1 MNTSSKTKNTLIAII
16 LSVILMLAA
25 FLTVIFAVKKG
36 NLSADEYNYGEFNE
50 AGYYSL
56 NGVTF
61 YGVKVRNSYSI
72 SNNKFQIAD
81 IVYEIEY
88 SGEIAT
94 QLKYTNQAGNQPIAI
109 SNGEFEIGKKKYK
122 IEDNKVKIISSS
134 ETYWPSY
141 DIVMEDGKPAIVK
154 FGETILLKDY
164 EAIMLC
170 FARQTDDGE
179 NSGLIVDA
187 DGAIISKPVDY
198 LNATIKVDGK
208 TGTDAAENNLTRV
221 EGEAYNKELGYFIDP
236 NGIVGSAN
244 GKLGVNSGNEGK
256 VEFSTK
262 EYEIEGTLQNF
273 SFMFYVFKESTY
285 RRTENVNTSQPF
297 VRPDTEITA
306 TSHVSD
312 PTTKRDYYAEYFYY
326 YQNQD
331 LPYLTFDPTR
341 FEVTIEKTVHR
352 TSTTYTFAFDKNATS
367 GKETV
372 LNTKVTK
379 VVSEISGGKV
389 LQTISQ
395 ALSTMDIYARTLR
408 VEEEHGT
415 GRIRVY
421 FEDLGDY
428 VITYRAVYH
437 DNDEKVVLTNLNEKS
452 RADKLSIFGT
462 ELTYQDYINGQS
474 PLRNKNNTFFA
485 DLTGILGKGTN
496 KFEETFQYVNVV
508 GNKFTLANIEYEIKY
523 SKPIPAKAN
532 QLTYAKIET
541 ISITD
546 NKFTIGVVEYQI
558 KFLEGSSVA
567 NQLTYVEGEEE
578 KTITITDNKFTLND
592 IEYEIKY
599 TETDPA
605 NADHLT
611 YTKVEKISIDNN
623 IFKIGEIEYQIKF
636 AEEDPSLAIQIT
648 YTENGEEKTILITN
662 NKFKIGEIEYE
673 IRYSEPI
680 PAKAEQVAYT
690 ENGEGKTIQ
699 IKNNKF
705 TIDRVVYE
713 IKFSS
718 TEPATATKL
727 QYSIGQRLSLAS
739 DILIASTNQPPIKLM
754 FNAPVKAFKVYFS
767 QTKDGKFEELANVPY
782 TSNFDKPGYYVI
794 EVESEFESYKSWIGA
809 SNSARTEKLR
819 TKQTYV
825 FQIKQQTSNLQLYV
839 LGNDGKPVA
848 EADRQRIYSDNYVK
862 NGVQIIEFE
871 KANEFDSQIY
881 FEIVKQGYLQTS
893 VEAQRF
899 TLPNESA
906 SELSAEQK
914 QWLLSLGIEKID
926 SANGS
931 YYILKPRENVNV
943 DGIYSL
949 SLKFG
954 KSGKETVSFK
964 LDTEQIN
971 GISSYSATETTG
983 TEFFNTKYLI
993 GEEGQIGLTNMPFT
1007 LLWNNKKSG
1016 AKITAKFV
1024 RFTIDRKLFS
1034 TDDSAYILNSTW
1046 LAADYAISLSKS
1058 NPETLYEKA
1067 ENRNQVT
1074 AKSVL
1079 SLSGLYIFS
1088 LEDEAGNKAYYSVV
1102 VDNSVST
1109 VLQKP
1114 TNSSDAFKKIPGV
1127 NNVSEATT
1135 IFFGSHKAIQFVD
1148 VNGKPITD
1156 GSEIWGS
1163 GTSAQKYLSALKNN
1177 LAAYDGKGII
1187 STCDG
1192 AYFASVPIKNV
1203 YYKTNNEVT
1212 ELSKEEVEQGYYNIA
1227 VPLDPNTNRLLDV
1240 TYNFQIFDESNLSKN
1255 SPTTSYAVRF
1265 NTDAT
1270 GLLIYTESGKVKD
1283 SGIQNVNSRTAD
1295 DYSYRIKYYKVTDAS
1310 VAYLTWDNLMPI
1322 EELNAVVDIK
1332 NGGLVCRFYPLVYN
1346 KETNSYEYSSE
1357 YTEIDLALEGFSDEQ
1372 LTKGFNS
1379 STPVEIPL
1387 NVVNG
1392 KTQAGR
1398 YEIIRKYSPYNTP
1411 VLGDLG
1417 SDFPTI
1423 QIVFFVDRNE
1433 IISPENV
1440 NGERVG
1446 FYTYITTFDGGVQG
1460 NKEFFN
1466 ELYRQAQGSNNYVI
1480 QTNQLPIGF
1489 YIPVAKYGTV
1499 RKLSNGILGEVL
1511 SLKGE
1516 TGVQQSNISDILFK
1530 ESVLFTGLD
1539 VNQQLGLTST
1549 YSPFEFRIVLVS
1561 PETQIKDGVVE
1572 NVYYYYSL
1580 NRNGYYMLSGYSI
1593 GELGLTEQPTPIAN
1607 AQAFLNGSLTG
1618 AQYATGNYELRIGCV
1633 SNDATNAY
1641 LQNFKVIVNVYAQ
1654 GPEYKM
1660 DAEYSDLENMES
1672 RDISSEN
1679 GKDFWTNS
1687 NEIRVSW
1694 TKPSNSYLTA
1704 IDIAQI
1710 SYTYSIGASRTTIP
1724 SISNAEGIMV
1734 VNGDEKS
1741 FFFKGS
1747 QISPLLDQEEN
1758 RYYIEE
1764 GGEKSFLSFPIVVT
1778 QNGNA
1783 FTFVASFP
1791 KEATS
1796 LTIEMNY
1803 ETYSVDTAKYYRPY
1817 YPNALY
1823 KETKNVYFDREAP
1836 VSSIAELKKND
1847 KTIDGVVDQLLRES
1861 SDSRFSKSA
1870 TTGMFAF
1877 YTYKANKN
1885 YFINLSNT
1893 LSSNPLTETKTFY
1906 YRAFNNKY
1914 SAAAF
1919 KETGIGYDKSSR
1931 GDNLFSEYFAEGNGW
1946 KKVSSALSEETIFED
1961 GYYEIVELDYSGNA
1975 TIYSIYIGETRNIEI
1990 SVDRKIKDVETGKVS
2005 IFKEVDENLVE
2016 TINAEVSF
2024 GAQTDIHRNIVSNPV
2039 IISSYDLLKLNW
2051 ISFNDSNSYEY
2062 LKLVIDNVVYFLTPN
2077 NLENDGEKLVYTSL
2091 YTLLGEKVNLKDV
2104 SISGSGTSHTIAVID
2119 TVNLISGAAST
2130 CFMEAKVA
2138 SSNSRL
2144 TDDGG
2149 AIVVSDPSGIIDA
2162 QGNPISSSLALMVTT
2177 SLNPA
2182 LFVNTEDLRIFKIS
2196 SNGSIKQYKL
2206 YDAENPIYIFENV
2219 LATSKVTY
2227 YYIKAENDFATSTF
2241 YILYKDNFDN
2251 EYKELVEYKAA
2262 SFNRFEGDLD
2272 LTPDSQ
2278 FKNEILVSGPVAVN
2292 ISNIYQVVLTNEN
2305 GGSVAGKFNK
2315 IDSALLGGSYTQYQL
2330 LAPSKTSSSFAGGK
2344 ITFKIDLRYNIPE
2357 EISNAIAG
2365 LYSLDEGNV
2374 IETIYVTIFN
2384 QLPVVKATDLNGE
2397 DISNALFGKEINQSD
2412 PITLSFLSGNE
2423 LSEAMGYTA
2432 KVFLRKRGDDSQYV
2446 EITSPYV
2453 VSEPGVYDLYMQ
2465 NFDAD
2470 GNPLGYIISK
2480 DFVISDLDVM
2490 FYTVTK
2496 TNSNGEQ
2503 EIVDP
2508 TGKVFEY
2515 EKGKFASYHYI
2526 VKTNQFDVIT
2536 NGAHVSKKL
2545 VYSSSNVSVY
2555 EISSSSGTIYKAT
2568 IAISVVDETN
2578 DILASNPFIWFL
2590 GTTYSVPSENNYI
2603 RSTTKEIYLCAD
2615 DIYNEISLR
2624 WASYFGIV
2632 ENEITCEV
2640 SRDEGLTWTKA
2651 NPTTENGVSSIVLS
2665 KSSSYLFRFKDK
2677 AGNVQLFSSPSG
2689 YPSETTKV
2697 NFIRS
2702 VIFNVNGAT
2711 AIDNAIYN
2719 GAVTI
2724 TIPVNTTRFYS
2735 TTPIITVYRNN
2746 EPYSVKINAKGEY
2759 IFDEIGTYRV
2769 YFSAKVESG
2778 TRDLNEDVLTFTII
2792 NQNDS
2797 RWAFNYVNYNNYQIK
2812 SIKFNG
2818 QEMSAAFIERML
2830 EVENEINISA
2840 FDVDSLGNRWFENG
2854 VYTITLVAADA
2865 TGSQTIEFSFWINNV
2880 TAPIS
2885 VSLGEGE
2892 STTGT
2897 VTIEYNRGNLFEILG
2912 DCYIQIDSKIIDVI
2926 DSSNSTESVP
2936 YTLGSVGE
2944 HYIQV
2949 YTSSGKLVYSYH
2961 VQINEPLNTVSI
2973 ILIVVSCVLVVAGL
2987 LTFLLLRKRMQVR

>member
-61 YGVKVRNSYSI
+61 YGVKVRSVENRYEQYTIDKGSEGNKDKLTINNIQYEIVYSDNVATHLEYTENNEKKTISI
-72 SNNKFQIAD
+72 SNNEFTIGTMQ
-81 IVYEIEY
+81 YRIEGTRV
-88 SGEIAT
+88 SG
-94 QLKYTNQAGNQPIAI
+94 LM
-109 SNGEFEIGKKKYK
+109 
-122 IEDNKVKIISSS
+122 
-134 ETYWPSY
+134 YWPSY
-141 DIVMEDGKPAIVK
+141 EIVMEDGKPAIVK
-154 FGETILLKDY
+154 FGETILLKGN
-164 EAIMLC
+164 EAILLC
-170 FARQTDDGE
+170 FARQTDDNK

-208 TGTDAAENNLTRV
+208 TGTDAVENNIPRAAG
-221 EGEAYNKELGYFIDP
+221 EEAYNKELGYFIDP

-285 RRTENVNTSQPF
+285 RRTETVNTSQPF

-312 PTTKRDYYAEYFYY
+312 PTTKQDYYAEYFYY

-437 DNDEKVVLTNLNEKS
+437 DNDEKVVLTNLNENS

-485 DLTGILGKGTN
+485 DLTGILGMGTN
-496 KFEETFQYVNVV
+496 KFDET
-508 GNKFTLANIEYEIKY
+508 T
-523 SKPIPAKAN
+523 
-532 QLTYAKIET
+532 
-541 ISITD
+541 
-546 NKFTIGVVEYQI
+546 
-558 KFLEGSSVA
+558 
-567 NQLTYVEGEEE
+567 GE
-578 KTITITDNKFTLND
+578 
-592 IEYEIKY
+592 
-599 TETDPA
+599 
-605 NADHLT
+605 
-611 YTKVEKISIDNN
+611 
-623 IFKIGEIEYQIKF
+623 
-636 AEEDPSLAIQIT
+636 
-648 YTENGEEKTILITN
+648 
-662 NKFKIGEIEYE
+662 
-673 IRYSEPI
+673 
-680 PAKAEQVAYT
+680 
-690 ENGEGKTIQ
+690 
-699 IKNNKF
+699 
-705 TIDRVVYE
+705 
-713 IKFSS
+713 
-718 TEPATATKL
+718 
-727 QYSIGQRLSLAS
+727 LSLAS

-754 FNAPVKAFKVYFS
+754 FNAPVKDFEVYFS
-767 QTKDGKFEELANVPY
+767 QTKDGEFKKLANVSY
-782 TSNFDKPGYYVI
+782 TSNFDKPGFYV
-794 EVESEFESYKSWIGA
+794 VKVKTEFGNYKSWIGA
-809 SNSARTEKLR
+809 SNSARTETLL
-819 TKQTYV
+819 TEQIYA

-839 LGNDGKPVA
+839 LGNDGEPVA

-971 GISSYSATETTG
+971 GISSHSATETTG

-1046 LAADYAISLSKS
+1046 LAADYAISLSQS

-1067 ENRNQVT
+1067 ENKNQVT

-1148 VNGKPITD
+1148 VNGNPITD
-1156 GSEIWGS
+1156 GSGIWGS
-1163 GTSAQKYLSALKNN
+1163 GNLTTAQKYLSALKNN
-1177 LAAYDGKGII
+1177 LAAYDEKGII
-1187 STCDG
+1187 SICDG

-1357 YTEIDLALEGFSDEQ
+1357 YTEIDLALEGLSDEQ

-1741 FFFKGS
+1741 FFFKGA

-1758 RYYIEE
+1758 HYYIEE

-1893 LSSNPLTETKTFY
+1893 LPSNPLTETKTFY

-2051 ISFNDSNSYEY
+2051 ISFNDSNSYAY

-2119 TVNLISGAAST
+2119 TVNLLSGAAST

-2251 EYKELVEYKAA
+2251 EYKDLVEYKAA

-2496 TNSNGEQ
+2496 TNSNGQQ
-2503 EIVDP
+2503 EVVDA

-2526 VKTNQFDVIT
+2526 VNTNQFDVIT

-2746 EPYSVKINAKGEY
+2746 EPYSVKINEKGEY

>member
-94 QLKYTNQAGNQPIAI
+94 QLKYTNQAGNQTIAI
-109 SNGEFEIGKKKYK
+109 SNGEFEIGNKKYK
-122 IEDNKVKIISSS
+122 IDGNKVKIISSS
-134 ETYWPSY
+134 GAYWPSY
-141 DIVMEDGKPAIVK
+141 EIVMEDGKPAIVK
-154 FGETILLKDY
+154 FGETILLKGN

-208 TGTDAAENNLTRV
+208 TGTDAVENNLPRV

-285 RRTENVNTSQPF
+285 RRTETVNTSQPF

-312 PTTKRDYYAEYFYY
+312 PTTKQDYYAEYFYY

-437 DNDEKVVLTNLNEKS
+437 DNDEKVVLTNLNENS

-496 KFEETFQYVNVV
+496 KFEEAFQYVDVV
-508 GNKFTLANIEYEIKY
+508 ENKFKIKDVEYEINFSEGTPSIATKLIY
-523 SKPIPAKAN
+523 SDGEIP
-532 QLTYAKIET
+532 
-541 ISITD
+541 ITD
-546 NKFTIGVVEYQI
+546 NKFTIDGVE
-558 KFLEGSSVA
+558 
-567 NQLTYVEGEEE
+567 
-578 KTITITDNKFTLND
+578 
-592 IEYEIKY
+592 
-599 TETDPA
+599 
-605 NADHLT
+605 
-611 YTKVEKISIDNN
+611 
-623 IFKIGEIEYQIKF
+623 
-636 AEEDPSLAIQIT
+636 
-648 YTENGEEKTILITN
+648 
-662 NKFKIGEIEYE
+662 
-673 IRYSEPI
+673 
-680 PAKAEQVAYT
+680 
-690 ENGEGKTIQ
+690 
-699 IKNNKF
+699 
-705 TIDRVVYE
+705 YE

-718 TEPATATKL
+718 TEPAMATQL

-754 FNAPVKAFKVYFS
+754 FNAPVKDFEVYFS
-767 QTKDGKFEELANVPY
+767 QTKDGKFEELANVSY

-809 SNSARTEKLR
+809 SNSARTETLL
-819 TKQTYV
+819 TEQIYA

-1034 TDDSAYILNSTW
+1034 TDDSAYILNTTW
-1046 LAADYAISLSKS
+1046 LAADYAISLSES

-1148 VNGKPITD
+1148 INGNSITD
-1156 GSEIWGS
+1156 ESGIWGS
-1163 GTSAQKYLSALKNN
+1163 GKLTTAQKYLSALKNN

-1203 YYKTNNEVT
+1203 YYKTNGEIT
-1212 ELSKEEVEQGYYNIA
+1212 ALSKEEVEQGYYNIA

-1357 YTEIDLALEGFSDEQ
+1357 YTEIDLALEGLSDEQ

-1741 FFFKGS
+1741 FFFKGA

-2024 GAQTDIHRNIVSNPV
+2024 GAQTDIHRNIVLNPV

-2051 ISFNDSNSYEY
+2051 ISFNDSNSYAY

-2149 AIVVSDPSGIIDA
+2149 AIVVSDPIGIIDA

-2496 TNSNGEQ
+2496 TNSNGQQ
-2503 EIVDP
+2503 EVVDA

-2526 VKTNQFDVIT
+2526 VNTNQFDVIT

>member
-94 QLKYTNQAGNQPIAI
+94 QLKYTNQAGNQTIAI
-109 SNGEFEIGKKKYK
+109 SNGEFEIGNKKYK
-122 IEDNKVKIISSS
+122 IDGNKVKIISSS
-134 ETYWPSY
+134 GTYWPSY
-141 DIVMEDGKPAIVK
+141 EIVMEDGKPAIVK
-154 FGETILLKDY
+154 FGETILLKED

-187 DGAIISKPVDY
+187 DGAIISKSVDY

-208 TGTDAAENNLTRV
+208 TGTDAVENNLPRV

-285 RRTENVNTSQPF
+285 RRTETVNTSQPF

-312 PTTKRDYYAEYFYY
+312 PTTKQDYYAEYFYY

-437 DNDEKVVLTNLNEKS
+437 DNDEKVVLTNLNENS

-485 DLTGILGKGTN
+485 DLTGILGMGTN
-496 KFEETFQYVNVV
+496 KFEEVFQYVDVV
-508 GNKFTLANIEYEIKY
+508 GNKFNIKNVEYEINFSEGTPSIATKLIY
-523 SKPIPAKAN
+523 SDGEIP
-532 QLTYAKIET
+532 
-541 ISITD
+541 ITD
-546 NKFTIGVVEYQI
+546 NKFTIDG
-558 KFLEGSSVA
+558 
-567 NQLTYVEGEEE
+567 
-578 KTITITDNKFTLND
+578 
-592 IEYEIKY
+592 
-599 TETDPA
+599 
-605 NADHLT
+605 
-611 YTKVEKISIDNN
+611 
-623 IFKIGEIEYQIKF
+623 
-636 AEEDPSLAIQIT
+636 
-648 YTENGEEKTILITN
+648 
-662 NKFKIGEIEYE
+662 
-673 IRYSEPI
+673 
-680 PAKAEQVAYT
+680 
-690 ENGEGKTIQ
+690 
-699 IKNNKF
+699 
-705 TIDRVVYE
+705 VVYE

-718 TEPATATKL
+718 TEPAMATQL
-727 QYSIGQRLSLAS
+727 QYSIGQRLSLSS

-754 FNAPVKAFKVYFS
+754 FNAPVKEFEVYFS
-767 QTKDGKFEELANVPY
+767 QTKDGEFKKLTDASY
-782 TSNFDKPGYYVI
+782 TSNFDKPGFYV
-794 EVESEFESYKSWIGA
+794 VKVKTEFGNYKSWIGA
-809 SNSARTEKLR
+809 SNSARTETLP
-819 TKQTYV
+819 TEQIYA

-839 LGNDGKPVA
+839 LGNDGEPVA
-848 EADRQRIYSDNYVK
+848 EAARQRIYSDNYVK

-1034 TDDSAYILNSTW
+1034 TDDSAYILNTTW
-1046 LAADYAISLSKS
+1046 LAADYAISLSES

-1067 ENRNQVT
+1067 ENKNQVT

-1148 VNGKPITD
+1148 VNGNPITD

-1163 GTSAQKYLSALKNN
+1163 GNLTTAQKYLSALKNN
-1177 LAAYDGKGII
+1177 LTAYDGKGII

-1357 YTEIDLALEGFSDEQ
+1357 YTEIDLALEGLSDEQ

-1511 SLKGE
+1511 SLRGE

-1741 FFFKGS
+1741 FFFKGA

-1803 ETYSVDTAKYYRPY
+1803 EIYSVDTAKYYRPY

-2039 IISSYDLLKLNW
+2039 IISSYDFLKLNW
-2051 ISFNDSNSYEY
+2051 ISFNDSNSYAY

-2330 LAPSKTSSSFAGGK
+2330 LAPSKTSSSFTGGK

-2496 TNSNGEQ
+2496 TNSNGQQ
-2503 EIVDP
+2503 EVVDA

-2526 VKTNQFDVIT
+2526 VNTNQFDVIT

>member
-1 MNTSSKTKNTLIAII
+1 MSTSSKTKNTLIAII

-94 QLKYTNQAGNQPIAI
+94 QLKYTNQAGNQIIAI
-109 SNGEFEIGKKKYK
+109 SNGEFEIGNKKYK
-122 IEDNKVKIISSS
+122 IDGNKVKIISSS
-134 ETYWPSY
+134 GTYWPSY
-141 DIVMEDGKPAIVK
+141 EIVTEDGKPAIVK
-154 FGETILLKDY
+154 FGETILLKED

-170 FARQTDDGE
+170 FARQTDDGN

-208 TGTDAAENNLTRV
+208 TGTDAVENNLPRV

-285 RRTENVNTSQPF
+285 RRTETVNTSQSF

-312 PTTKRDYYAEYFYY
+312 PTTKQDYYAEYFYY

-408 VEEEHGT
+408 VEEEAGT

-437 DNDEKVVLTNLNEKS
+437 DNDEKVVLTNLNENS

-496 KFEETFQYVNVV
+496 KFEEAFQYV
-508 GNKFTLANIEYEIKY
+508 
-523 SKPIPAKAN
+523 
-532 QLTYAKIET
+532 
-541 ISITD
+541 D
-546 NKFTIGVVEYQI
+546 VVE
-558 KFLEGSSVA
+558 
-567 NQLTYVEGEEE
+567 
-578 KTITITDNKFTLND
+578 
-592 IEYEIKY
+592 
-599 TETDPA
+599 
-605 NADHLT
+605 
-611 YTKVEKISIDNN
+611 
-623 IFKIGEIEYQIKF
+623 
-636 AEEDPSLAIQIT
+636 
-648 YTENGEEKTILITN
+648 
-662 NKFKIGEIEYE
+662 NKFKIKDVEYE
-673 IRYSEPI
+673 INFSEGTPSIATKLIYSDGEIPI
-680 PAKAEQVAYT
+680 T
-690 ENGEGKTIQ
+690 D
-699 IKNNKF
+699 NKF

-718 TEPATATKL
+718 TEPAMATQL

-754 FNAPVKAFKVYFS
+754 FNAPVKEFEVYFS
-767 QTKDGKFEELANVPY
+767 QTKDGEFKKLTDASY
-782 TSNFDKPGYYVI
+782 TSNFDKPGFYV
-794 EVESEFESYKSWIGA
+794 VKVKTEFGNYKSWIGA
-809 SNSARTEKLR
+809 SNSARTETLL
-819 TKQTYV
+819 TEQIYA

-839 LGNDGKPVA
+839 LGNDGQPVA

-893 VEAQRF
+893 VEAKRF

-1046 LAADYAISLSKS
+1046 LAADYAISLSES

-1067 ENRNQVT
+1067 ENKNQVT

-1088 LEDEAGNKAYYSVV
+1088 LEDEAGNKTYYSVV

-1148 VNGKPITD
+1148 VNGNPITD
-1156 GSEIWGS
+1156 GSGIWGS
-1163 GTSAQKYLSALKNN
+1163 KTPAQKYLSALKNN

-1357 YTEIDLALEGFSDEQ
+1357 YTEIDLALEGLSDEQ

-1741 FFFKGS
+1741 FFFKGA

-2051 ISFNDSNSYEY
+2051 ISFNDSNSYAY

-2496 TNSNGEQ
+2496 TNSNGQQ
-2503 EIVDP
+2503 EVVDA

-2526 VKTNQFDVIT
+2526 VNTNQFDVIT

-2724 TIPVNTTRFYS
+2724 TIPINTTRFYS

-2746 EPYSVKINAKGEY
+2746 EPYSVKINEKGEY

>member
-16 LSVILMLAA
+16 LSAILMLAA
-25 FLTVIFAVKKG
+25 FLTVIFAVKKD

-94 QLKYTNQAGNQPIAI
+94 QLKYTNQAGNQTIAI
-109 SNGEFEIGKKKYK
+109 SNGEFEIGNKKYK
-122 IEDNKVKIISSS
+122 IDGNKVKIISSS
-134 ETYWPSY
+134 GTYWPSY
-141 DIVMEDGKPAIVK
+141 EIVTEDGKPEIVK
-154 FGETILLKDY
+154 FGETILLKED

-208 TGTDAAENNLTRV
+208 TGTDAVENNLPRV
-221 EGEAYNKELGYFIDP
+221 EGETEAYNKELGYFIDP

-285 RRTENVNTSQPF
+285 RRTETVNTSQPF

-312 PTTKRDYYAEYFYY
+312 PTTKQDYYAEYFYY

-408 VEEEHGT
+408 VEEEAGT

-437 DNDEKVVLTNLNEKS
+437 DNDEKVVLTNLNENS

-496 KFEETFQYVNVV
+496 KFEEAFQYVDVV
-508 GNKFTLANIEYEIKY
+508 ENKFKIKDVEYEINFSEGTPSIATKLIY
-523 SKPIPAKAN
+523 SDGEIP
-532 QLTYAKIET
+532 
-541 ISITD
+541 ITD
-546 NKFTIGVVEYQI
+546 NKFTIDG
-558 KFLEGSSVA
+558 
-567 NQLTYVEGEEE
+567 
-578 KTITITDNKFTLND
+578 
-592 IEYEIKY
+592 
-599 TETDPA
+599 
-605 NADHLT
+605 
-611 YTKVEKISIDNN
+611 
-623 IFKIGEIEYQIKF
+623 
-636 AEEDPSLAIQIT
+636 
-648 YTENGEEKTILITN
+648 
-662 NKFKIGEIEYE
+662 
-673 IRYSEPI
+673 
-680 PAKAEQVAYT
+680 
-690 ENGEGKTIQ
+690 
-699 IKNNKF
+699 
-705 TIDRVVYE
+705 VVYE

-718 TEPATATKL
+718 TEPAMATQL

-754 FNAPVKAFKVYFS
+754 FNAPVKEFEVYFS
-767 QTKDGKFEELANVPY
+767 QTKDGEFKKLTDASY
-782 TSNFDKPGYYVI
+782 TSNFDKPGFYV
-794 EVESEFESYKSWIGA
+794 VKVKTEFGNYKSWIGA
-809 SNSARTEKLR
+809 SNSARTETLL
-819 TKQTYV
+819 TEQIYA

-1034 TDDSAYILNSTW
+1034 TDDSAYILNTTW
-1046 LAADYAISLSKS
+1046 LAADYAISLSES

-1067 ENRNQVT
+1067 ENKNQVT

-1148 VNGKPITD
+1148 VNGNPITD
-1156 GSEIWGS
+1156 GSGIWGS
-1163 GTSAQKYLSALKNN
+1163 GNLTTAQKYLSALKNN

-1357 YTEIDLALEGFSDEQ
+1357 YTEIDLALEGLSDEQ

-1580 NRNGYYMLSGYSI
+1580 NKNGYYMLSGYSI
-1593 GELGLTEQPTPIAN
+1593 GELGLTGQPTPIAN

-1741 FFFKGS
+1741 FFFKGA

-1764 GGEKSFLSFPIVVT
+1764 DGEKSFLTFPIVVT

-1836 VSSIAELKKND
+1836 VLSIAELKKND

-2051 ISFNDSNSYEY
+2051 ISFNDLNSYAY

-2496 TNSNGEQ
+2496 TNSNGQQ
-2503 EIVDP
+2503 EVVDA

-2526 VKTNQFDVIT
+2526 VNTNQFDVIT

-2746 EPYSVKINAKGEY
+2746 EPYSVKINEKGEY

>member
-16 LSVILMLAA
+16 LSVVLMLAA
-25 FLTVIFAVKKG
+25 FLTVIFSVKKG

-61 YGVKVRNSYSI
+61 YGVKVRNSHSI
-72 SNNKFQIAD
+72 SNNKFKIANIEYEIKYTDPIPAKANQFTYAKIGTISIENNKFTIDRVEYQIKFAEEDPSLAIQITYTENGEGEPIQITDNKFTLNDIEYEIKYTETDPANADHLTYAKIETISIAD
-81 IVYEIEY
+81 NKFTIDGVVYQIEFSEEDPSLAIQLTYTENEEEKPIPITNNEFEIGEIKYEIYEIKY
-88 SGEIAT
+88 SEPIPAEAN
-94 QLKYTNQAGNQPIAI
+94 QLKYNEENEEKNIPI
-109 SNGEFEIGKKKYK
+109 SNGEFTIYKIDYK
-122 IEDNKVKIISSS
+122 IEDKKVKIISSS
-134 ETYWPSY
+134 KTYWPSY
-141 DIVMEDGKPAIVK
+141 EIVMENGKPAIVK
-154 FGETILLKDY
+154 FGETILLKED
-164 EAIMLC
+164 ESIMLC
-170 FARQTDDGE
+170 FARQTDDKN

-208 TGTDAAENNLTRV
+208 TGTDAVENNLPRV
-221 EGEAYNKELGYFIDP
+221 EGETEAYNKELGYFIDP
-236 NGIVGSAN
+236 NGIVGSAS

-285 RRTENVNTSQPF
+285 RRKETVNTSQPF

-312 PTTKRDYYAEYFYY
+312 PTTKQDYYAEYFYY

-437 DNDEKVVLTNLNEKS
+437 DNDEKVVLTNLNENS

-485 DLTGILGKGTN
+485 DLTGILGMGMN
-496 KFEETFQYVNVV
+496 KFDGAT
-508 GNKFTLANIEYEIKY
+508 
-523 SKPIPAKAN
+523 
-532 QLTYAKIET
+532 
-541 ISITD
+541 
-546 NKFTIGVVEYQI
+546 
-558 KFLEGSSVA
+558 
-567 NQLTYVEGEEE
+567 GE
-578 KTITITDNKFTLND
+578 
-592 IEYEIKY
+592 
-599 TETDPA
+599 
-605 NADHLT
+605 
-611 YTKVEKISIDNN
+611 
-623 IFKIGEIEYQIKF
+623 
-636 AEEDPSLAIQIT
+636 
-648 YTENGEEKTILITN
+648 
-662 NKFKIGEIEYE
+662 
-673 IRYSEPI
+673 
-680 PAKAEQVAYT
+680 
-690 ENGEGKTIQ
+690 
-699 IKNNKF
+699 
-705 TIDRVVYE
+705 
-713 IKFSS
+713 
-718 TEPATATKL
+718 
-727 QYSIGQRLSLAS
+727 LSLSS
-739 DILIASTNQPPIKLM
+739 DIMIASTNQPPIKLM

-767 QTKDGKFEELANVPY
+767 QTKDGKFEELANVSY

-839 LGNDGKPVA
+839 LGNDGQPVA

-1046 LAADYAISLSKS
+1046 LAADYAISLSES

-1067 ENRNQVT
+1067 ENKNQVT

-1148 VNGKPITD
+1148 INGNPITD
-1156 GSEIWGS
+1156 GSGIWGS
-1163 GTSAQKYLSALKNN
+1163 ETSAQKYLSALKNN
-1177 LAAYDGKGII
+1177 LTAYDGKGII

-1357 YTEIDLALEGFSDEQ
+1357 YTEIDLALEGLSDEQ

-1580 NRNGYYMLSGYSI
+1580 NKNGYYMLSGYSI

-1741 FFFKGS
+1741 FFFKGA

-1836 VSSIAELKKND
+1836 VSSIAELKKTD

-1990 SVDRKIKDVETGKVS
+1990 SVDRKIKDVETGKIS

-2051 ISFNDSNSYEY
+2051 ISFNDSNSYAY

-2446 EITSPYV
+2446 EIASPYV

-2496 TNSNGEQ
+2496 TNSNGQQ
-2503 EIVDP
+2503 EVVDA

-2526 VKTNQFDVIT
+2526 VNTNQFDVIT

>member
-25 FLTVIFAVKKG
+25 FLTVIFSVKKS

-81 IVYEIEY
+81 IEYEIEY

-94 QLKYTNQAGNQPIAI
+94 QLKYTNQAGNQTIAI
-109 SNGEFEIGKKKYK
+109 SNGEFEIGNKKYK
-122 IEDNKVKIISSS
+122 IDGNKVKIISSS
-134 ETYWPSY
+134 GTYWPSY
-141 DIVMEDGKPAIVK
+141 EIVMEDGKPAIVK
-154 FGETILLKDY
+154 FGETILLKEY

-208 TGTDAAENNLTRV
+208 TGTDAVENNLPRV

-236 NGIVGSAN
+236 NGIVSSAN

-285 RRTENVNTSQPF
+285 RRTETVNTSQPF

-312 PTTKRDYYAEYFYY
+312 PTTKQDYYAEYFYY

-437 DNDEKVVLTNLNEKS
+437 DNDEKVVLTNLNENS

-496 KFEETFQYVNVV
+496 KFEEAFQYVDVV
-508 GNKFTLANIEYEIKY
+508 ENKFKIKDVEYEINFSEGTPSIATKLIY
-523 SKPIPAKAN
+523 SDGEIP
-532 QLTYAKIET
+532 
-541 ISITD
+541 ITD
-546 NKFTIGVVEYQI
+546 NKFTIDGVE
-558 KFLEGSSVA
+558 
-567 NQLTYVEGEEE
+567 
-578 KTITITDNKFTLND
+578 
-592 IEYEIKY
+592 
-599 TETDPA
+599 
-605 NADHLT
+605 
-611 YTKVEKISIDNN
+611 
-623 IFKIGEIEYQIKF
+623 
-636 AEEDPSLAIQIT
+636 
-648 YTENGEEKTILITN
+648 
-662 NKFKIGEIEYE
+662 
-673 IRYSEPI
+673 
-680 PAKAEQVAYT
+680 
-690 ENGEGKTIQ
+690 
-699 IKNNKF
+699 
-705 TIDRVVYE
+705 YE

-718 TEPATATKL
+718 TEPAMATQL
-727 QYSIGQRLSLAS
+727 QYSIGQRLSLSS

-767 QTKDGKFEELANVPY
+767 QTKDGKFEELANVSY
-782 TSNFDKPGYYVI
+782 TSNFDKPGFYVI
-794 EVESEFESYKSWIGA
+794 KVKTEFGNYKSWIGA
-809 SNSARTEKLR
+809 SNSARTETLL
-819 TKQTYV
+819 TEQIYA

-839 LGNDGKPVA
+839 LGNDGQPVA

-893 VEAQRF
+893 VEAKRF

-954 KSGKETVSFK
+954 KSGKETVTFK

-1034 TDDSAYILNSTW
+1034 TDDSAYILNTTW
-1046 LAADYAISLSKS
+1046 LAADYAISLSES

-1067 ENRNQVT
+1067 ENKNQVT

-1148 VNGKPITD
+1148 VNGNPITD
-1156 GSEIWGS
+1156 GSGIWGS
-1163 GTSAQKYLSALKNN
+1163 GTPAQKYLSALKNN
-1177 LAAYDGKGII
+1177 LTAYDGKGII

-1357 YTEIDLALEGFSDEQ
+1357 YTEIDLALEGLSDEQ

-1672 RDISSEN
+1672 RDISSKN

-1741 FFFKGS
+1741 FFFKGA

-2051 ISFNDSNSYEY
+2051 ISFNDSNSYAY

-2496 TNSNGEQ
+2496 TNSNGQQ
-2503 EIVDP
+2503 EVVDA

-2526 VKTNQFDVIT
+2526 VNTNQFDVIT

-2926 DSSNSTESVP
+2926 DNSNSTESVP

>member
-25 FLTVIFAVKKG
+25 FLTIIFAVKKG

-50 AGYYSL
+50 VGYYSL

-94 QLKYTNQAGNQPIAI
+94 QLKYTNQAGNQTIAI
-109 SNGEFEIGKKKYK
+109 SNGEFEIGNKKYK
-122 IEDNKVKIISSS
+122 IDGNKVKIISSS
-134 ETYWPSY
+134 GTYWPSY
-141 DIVMEDGKPAIVK
+141 EIVMEDGKPAVVK
-154 FGETILLKDY
+154 FGETILLKED

-187 DGAIISKPVDY
+187 DGAIISKSVDY
-198 LNATIKVDGK
+198 LNATIMVDGK
-208 TGTDAAENNLTRV
+208 TGTDAVENNLPRA

-285 RRTENVNTSQPF
+285 RRTETVNTSQPF

-312 PTTKRDYYAEYFYY
+312 PTTKQDYYAEYFYY

-437 DNDEKVVLTNLNEKS
+437 DNDEKVVLTNLNENS

-496 KFEETFQYVNVV
+496 KFEEVFQYVDVV
-508 GNKFTLANIEYEIKY
+508 ENKFKIKDVEYEINFSEGTPSIATKLIY
-523 SKPIPAKAN
+523 SDGEIP
-532 QLTYAKIET
+532 
-541 ISITD
+541 ITD
-546 NKFTIGVVEYQI
+546 NKFTIDGVE
-558 KFLEGSSVA
+558 
-567 NQLTYVEGEEE
+567 
-578 KTITITDNKFTLND
+578 
-592 IEYEIKY
+592 
-599 TETDPA
+599 
-605 NADHLT
+605 
-611 YTKVEKISIDNN
+611 
-623 IFKIGEIEYQIKF
+623 
-636 AEEDPSLAIQIT
+636 
-648 YTENGEEKTILITN
+648 
-662 NKFKIGEIEYE
+662 
-673 IRYSEPI
+673 
-680 PAKAEQVAYT
+680 
-690 ENGEGKTIQ
+690 
-699 IKNNKF
+699 
-705 TIDRVVYE
+705 YE

-718 TEPATATKL
+718 TEPAMATQL
-727 QYSIGQRLSLAS
+727 QYSIGQRLSLSS

-754 FNAPVKAFKVYFS
+754 FNAPVKDFEVYFS
-767 QTKDGKFEELANVPY
+767 QTKDGEFKKLANVSY
-782 TSNFDKPGYYVI
+782 TSNFDKPGFYV
-794 EVESEFESYKSWIGA
+794 VKVKTEFGNYKSWIGA
-809 SNSARTEKLR
+809 SNSARTETLL
-819 TKQTYV
+819 TEQIYA

-839 LGNDGKPVA
+839 LGNDGEPVA

-1034 TDDSAYILNSTW
+1034 TDDSAYILNTTW
-1046 LAADYAISLSKS
+1046 LAADYAISLSES

-1067 ENRNQVT
+1067 ENKNQVT

-1088 LEDEAGNKAYYSVV
+1088 LEDEAGNKSYYSVF

-1148 VNGKPITD
+1148 VNGNSITD

-1163 GTSAQKYLSALKNN
+1163 GNLTTAQKYLSALKNN

-1203 YYKTNNEVT
+1203 YYKTNGEIT
-1212 ELSKEEVEQGYYNIA
+1212 ALSKEEVEQGYYNIA

-1357 YTEIDLALEGFSDEQ
+1357 YTEIDLALEGLSDEQ

-1741 FFFKGS
+1741 FFFKGA

-1885 YFINLSNT
+1885 YFISLSNT

-2051 ISFNDSNSYEY
+2051 ISFNDSNSYAY

-2432 KVFLRKRGDDSQYV
+2432 KVFLRKRGDDSQYF

-2503 EIVDP
+2503 EIVDA

-2526 VKTNQFDVIT
+2526 VNTNQFDVIT

-2746 EPYSVKINAKGEY
+2746 EPYSVKINEKGEY

>member
-1 MNTSSKTKNTLIAII
+1 MNTSSKTKNALIAII

-94 QLKYTNQAGNQPIAI
+94 QLNYTNQAGNQTIAI
-109 SNGEFEIGKKKYK
+109 SNGEFEIGNKKYK
-122 IEDNKVKIISSS
+122 IDGNKVKIISSS
-134 ETYWPSY
+134 GTYWPSY
-141 DIVMEDGKPAIVK
+141 EIVTEDGKPEIVK
-154 FGETILLKDY
+154 FGETILLKED

-208 TGTDAAENNLTRV
+208 TGTDAVENNLPRV

-285 RRTENVNTSQPF
+285 RRTETVNTSQPF

-312 PTTKRDYYAEYFYY
+312 PTTKQDYYAEYFYY

-415 GRIRVY
+415 GKIRVY

-437 DNDEKVVLTNLNEKS
+437 DNDEKVVLTNLNENS

-496 KFEETFQYVNVV
+496 KFEEVFQYVDVV
-508 GNKFTLANIEYEIKY
+508 GNKFNIKNVEYEINFSEGTPSIATKLIY
-523 SKPIPAKAN
+523 SDGEIP
-532 QLTYAKIET
+532 
-541 ISITD
+541 ITD
-546 NKFTIGVVEYQI
+546 NKFTIDGVE
-558 KFLEGSSVA
+558 
-567 NQLTYVEGEEE
+567 
-578 KTITITDNKFTLND
+578 
-592 IEYEIKY
+592 
-599 TETDPA
+599 
-605 NADHLT
+605 
-611 YTKVEKISIDNN
+611 
-623 IFKIGEIEYQIKF
+623 
-636 AEEDPSLAIQIT
+636 
-648 YTENGEEKTILITN
+648 
-662 NKFKIGEIEYE
+662 
-673 IRYSEPI
+673 
-680 PAKAEQVAYT
+680 
-690 ENGEGKTIQ
+690 
-699 IKNNKF
+699 
-705 TIDRVVYE
+705 YE

-718 TEPATATKL
+718 TEPAMATQL
-727 QYSIGQRLSLAS
+727 QYSIGQRLSLSS

-767 QTKDGKFEELANVPY
+767 QTKDGKFEELANVSY

-839 LGNDGKPVA
+839 LGNDGEPVS
-848 EADRQRIYSDNYVK
+848 EENRQRIYSDNYVK

-881 FEIVKQGYLQTS
+881 FEIIKQGYSQTS

-1034 TDDSAYILNSTW
+1034 TDDSAYILNTTW
-1046 LAADYAISLSKS
+1046 LAADYAISLSES

-1067 ENRNQVT
+1067 ENKNQVT

-1148 VNGKPITD
+1148 VNGNPITD
-1156 GSEIWGS
+1156 GSGIWGS
-1163 GTSAQKYLSALKNN
+1163 GNLTTAQKYLSALKNN

-1322 EELNAVVDIK
+1322 EELNAVVDVK

-1357 YTEIDLALEGFSDEQ
+1357 YTEIDLALEGLSDEQ

-1724 SISNAEGIMV
+1724 NISNAEGIMV

-2051 ISFNDSNSYEY
+2051 ISFNDSNSYAY

-2374 IETIYVTIFN
+2374 VETIYVTIFN

-2496 TNSNGEQ
+2496 TNSNGQQ

-2526 VKTNQFDVIT
+2526 VNTNQFDVIT

-2724 TIPVNTTRFYS
+2724 TIPINTTRFYS

-2746 EPYSVKINAKGEY
+2746 EPYSVKINEKGEY

>member
-16 LSVILMLAA
+16 LSAILMLAA

-61 YGVKVRNSYSI
+61 YGVKVR
-72 SNNKFQIAD
+72 K
-81 IVYEIEY
+81 
-88 SGEIAT
+88 G
-94 QLKYTNQAGNQPIAI
+94 
-109 SNGEFEIGKKKYK
+109 
-122 IEDNKVKIISSS
+122 SSS
-134 ETYWPSY
+134 GTYWPSY
-141 DIVMEDGKPAIVK
+141 EIVMEDGKPAIVK
-154 FGETILLKDY
+154 FGETILLKED

-170 FARQTDDGE
+170 FARQTDDGN

-208 TGTDAAENNLTRV
+208 TGTDAVENNLPRA

-285 RRTENVNTSQPF
+285 RRTETVNTSQPF

-312 PTTKRDYYAEYFYY
+312 PTTKQDYYAEYFYY

-352 TSTTYTFAFDKNATS
+352 TSTTYTFAFDRNATS

-437 DNDEKVVLTNLNEKS
+437 DNDEKVVLTNLNENS

-496 KFEETFQYVNVV
+496 KFDET
-508 GNKFTLANIEYEIKY
+508 T
-523 SKPIPAKAN
+523 
-532 QLTYAKIET
+532 
-541 ISITD
+541 
-546 NKFTIGVVEYQI
+546 
-558 KFLEGSSVA
+558 
-567 NQLTYVEGEEE
+567 GE
-578 KTITITDNKFTLND
+578 
-592 IEYEIKY
+592 
-599 TETDPA
+599 
-605 NADHLT
+605 
-611 YTKVEKISIDNN
+611 
-623 IFKIGEIEYQIKF
+623 
-636 AEEDPSLAIQIT
+636 
-648 YTENGEEKTILITN
+648 
-662 NKFKIGEIEYE
+662 
-673 IRYSEPI
+673 
-680 PAKAEQVAYT
+680 
-690 ENGEGKTIQ
+690 
-699 IKNNKF
+699 
-705 TIDRVVYE
+705 
-713 IKFSS
+713 
-718 TEPATATKL
+718 
-727 QYSIGQRLSLAS
+727 LSLAS

-767 QTKDGKFEELANVPY
+767 QTKDGKFEELANVSY
-782 TSNFDKPGYYVI
+782 TSNFDKPGFYV
-794 EVESEFESYKSWIGA
+794 VKVKTEFGNYKSWIGA
-809 SNSARTEKLR
+809 SNSARTETLL
-819 TKQTYV
+819 TEQIYA

-839 LGNDGKPVA
+839 LGNDGEPVA

-1046 LAADYAISLSKS
+1046 LAADYAISLSES

-1067 ENRNQVT
+1067 ENKNQVT

-1148 VNGKPITD
+1148 VNGNPITD
-1156 GSEIWGS
+1156 GSGIWGN
-1163 GTSAQKYLSALKNN
+1163 GTPAQKYLSALKNN

-1203 YYKTNNEVT
+1203 YYKTNGEIT
-1212 ELSKEEVEQGYYNIA
+1212 ALSKEEVEQGYYNIA

-1357 YTEIDLALEGFSDEQ
+1357 YTEIDLALEGLSDEQ

-1440 NGERVG
+1440 NAERVG

-1561 PETQIKDGVVE
+1561 PETQVKDGVVE

-1580 NRNGYYMLSGYSI
+1580 NKNGYYMLSGYSI

-1741 FFFKGS
+1741 FFFKGA

-2039 IISSYDLLKLNW
+2039 IISSYDFLKLNW
-2051 ISFNDSNSYEY
+2051 ISFNDSNSYAY

-2162 QGNPISSSLALMVTT
+2162 QGNPIPSSLALMVTT

-2196 SNGSIKQYKL
+2196 SNGSVKQYKL

-2496 TNSNGEQ
+2496 TNSNGQQ
-2503 EIVDP
+2503 EVVDA

-2526 VKTNQFDVIT
+2526 VNTNQFDVIT

-2746 EPYSVKINAKGEY
+2746 EPYSVKINEKGEY

-2854 VYTITLVAADA
+2854 VYTITLVAAEA

>member
-94 QLKYTNQAGNQPIAI
+94 QLKYTNQAGNQTIAI
-109 SNGEFEIGKKKYK
+109 SNGEFEIGNKKYK
-122 IEDNKVKIISSS
+122 IEGNKVKIISSS

-154 FGETILLKDY
+154 FGETILLEDN

-208 TGTDAAENNLTRV
+208 TGTDAVENNLPRV

-285 RRTENVNTSQPF
+285 RRTETVNTSQPF

-312 PTTKRDYYAEYFYY
+312 PTTKQDYYAEYFYY
-326 YQNQD
+326 YQNQN

-437 DNDEKVVLTNLNEKS
+437 DNDEKVVLTNLNENS

-496 KFEETFQYVNVV
+496 KFDEVFQYVDVDK
-508 GNKFTLANIEYEIKY
+508 NKFKIKDVEYEINFSEGTPSIATKLIY
-523 SKPIPAKAN
+523 SDGEIP
-532 QLTYAKIET
+532 
-541 ISITD
+541 ITD
-546 NKFTIGVVEYQI
+546 NKFTIDGVE
-558 KFLEGSSVA
+558 
-567 NQLTYVEGEEE
+567 
-578 KTITITDNKFTLND
+578 
-592 IEYEIKY
+592 
-599 TETDPA
+599 
-605 NADHLT
+605 
-611 YTKVEKISIDNN
+611 
-623 IFKIGEIEYQIKF
+623 
-636 AEEDPSLAIQIT
+636 
-648 YTENGEEKTILITN
+648 
-662 NKFKIGEIEYE
+662 
-673 IRYSEPI
+673 
-680 PAKAEQVAYT
+680 
-690 ENGEGKTIQ
+690 
-699 IKNNKF
+699 
-705 TIDRVVYE
+705 YE

-718 TEPATATKL
+718 TEPAMATQL
-727 QYSIGQRLSLAS
+727 QYSIGQRLSLSS

-767 QTKDGKFEELANVPY
+767 QTKDGKFEELANVSY
-782 TSNFDKPGYYVI
+782 TSNFDKPGFYV
-794 EVESEFESYKSWIGA
+794 VKVKTEFGNYKSWIGA
-809 SNSARTEKLR
+809 SNSARTETLL
-819 TKQTYV
+819 TEQIYA

-839 LGNDGKPVA
+839 LGNDGEPVA

-1034 TDDSAYILNSTW
+1034 TDDSAYILNTTW
-1046 LAADYAISLSKS
+1046 LAADYAISLSES

-1067 ENRNQVT
+1067 ENKNQVT

-1088 LEDEAGNKAYYSVV
+1088 LEDEAGNKAYYSVF

-1148 VNGKPITD
+1148 VNGNPITD
-1156 GSEIWGS
+1156 GSGIWGS
-1163 GTSAQKYLSALKNN
+1163 GTPAQKYLSALKNN
-1177 LAAYDGKGII
+1177 LTAYDGKGII

-1322 EELNAVVDIK
+1322 EELNAVVDVK

-1357 YTEIDLALEGFSDEQ
+1357 YTEIDLALEGLSDEQ

-1741 FFFKGS
+1741 FFFKGA

-2039 IISSYDLLKLNW
+2039 IISSYDFLKLNW
-2051 ISFNDSNSYEY
+2051 ISFNDSNSYAY

-2130 CFMEAKVA
+2130 SFMEAKVA

-2162 QGNPISSSLALMVTT
+2162 QGNPIPSSLALMVTT

-2496 TNSNGEQ
+2496 TNSNGQQ
-2503 EIVDP
+2503 EVVDA

-2526 VKTNQFDVIT
+2526 VNTNQFDVIT

-2719 GAVTI
+2719 EAVTI

-2746 EPYSVKINAKGEY
+2746 ESYSVKINEKGEY

>member
-25 FLTVIFAVKKG
+25 FLTIIFAVKKG

-61 YGVKVRNSYSI
+61 YGVKVR
-72 SNNKFQIAD
+72 K
-81 IVYEIEY
+81 
-88 SGEIAT
+88 G
-94 QLKYTNQAGNQPIAI
+94 
-109 SNGEFEIGKKKYK
+109 
-122 IEDNKVKIISSS
+122 SSS
-134 ETYWPSY
+134 GTYWPSY
-141 DIVMEDGKPAIVK
+141 EIVMEDGKPAIVK
-154 FGETILLKDY
+154 FGETILLKED

-208 TGTDAAENNLTRV
+208 TGTDAVENNLPRAA
-221 EGEAYNKELGYFIDP
+221 GEAYNKELGYFIDP

-285 RRTENVNTSQPF
+285 RRTETVNTSQPF

-312 PTTKRDYYAEYFYY
+312 PTTKQDYYAEYFYY

-341 FEVTIEKTVHR
+341 FEVTIEKTAHR

-437 DNDEKVVLTNLNEKS
+437 DNDEKVVLTNLNENS

-496 KFEETFQYVNVV
+496 KFEEAFQYV
-508 GNKFTLANIEYEIKY
+508 
-523 SKPIPAKAN
+523 
-532 QLTYAKIET
+532 
-541 ISITD
+541 D
-546 NKFTIGVVEYQI
+546 VVE
-558 KFLEGSSVA
+558 
-567 NQLTYVEGEEE
+567 
-578 KTITITDNKFTLND
+578 
-592 IEYEIKY
+592 
-599 TETDPA
+599 
-605 NADHLT
+605 
-611 YTKVEKISIDNN
+611 
-623 IFKIGEIEYQIKF
+623 
-636 AEEDPSLAIQIT
+636 
-648 YTENGEEKTILITN
+648 
-662 NKFKIGEIEYE
+662 NKFKIKDVEYE
-673 IRYSEPI
+673 INFSEGTPSIATKLIYSDGEIPI
-680 PAKAEQVAYT
+680 T
-690 ENGEGKTIQ
+690 D
-699 IKNNKF
+699 NKF

-718 TEPATATKL
+718 TEPAMATQL

-1034 TDDSAYILNSTW
+1034 TDDSAYILNTTW
-1046 LAADYAISLSKS
+1046 LAADYAISLSES

-1067 ENRNQVT
+1067 ENKNQVT

-1148 VNGKPITD
+1148 VNGNPITD
-1156 GSEIWGS
+1156 GSGIWGS
-1163 GTSAQKYLSALKNN
+1163 GTPAQKYLSALKNN
-1177 LAAYDGKGII
+1177 LTAYDGKGII

-1322 EELNAVVDIK
+1322 EELNAVVDVK

-1357 YTEIDLALEGFSDEQ
+1357 YTEIDLALEGLSDEQ

-1741 FFFKGS
+1741 FFFKGA

-2051 ISFNDSNSYEY
+2051 ISFNDLNSYAY

-2130 CFMEAKVA
+2130 SFMEAKVA

-2149 AIVVSDPSGIIDA
+2149 AIVVSDPSGIVDA

-2330 LAPSKTSSSFAGGK
+2330 LAPSKTSSSFTGGK

-2496 TNSNGEQ
+2496 TNSNGQQ
-2503 EIVDP
+2503 EVVDA

-2526 VKTNQFDVIT
+2526 VNTNQFDVIT

-2719 GAVTI
+2719 EAVTI

-2746 EPYSVKINAKGEY
+2746 EPYSVKINEKGEY

>member
-61 YGVKVRNSYSI
+61 YGVKVRNVGNRYEQYTIAKDSEDNKDKLTINNIQYEIVYSDNVATHLEYTENNEKKTISI
-72 SNNKFQIAD
+72 SNNEFTIGTMQ
-81 IVYEIEY
+81 YRIEGTHV
-88 SGEIAT
+88 SG
-94 QLKYTNQAGNQPIAI
+94 LM
-109 SNGEFEIGKKKYK
+109 
-122 IEDNKVKIISSS
+122 
-134 ETYWPSY
+134 YWPSY

-170 FARQTDDGE
+170 FARQTDDGK

-208 TGTDAAENNLTRV
+208 TGTDAVENNLPRV

-236 NGIVGSAN
+236 NGIVDSAN

-312 PTTKRDYYAEYFYY
+312 PTTKQDYYAEYFYY

-408 VEEEHGT
+408 VEEEAGT

-437 DNDEKVVLTNLNEKS
+437 DNDEKVVLTNLNENS

-496 KFEETFQYVNVV
+496 KFEEAFQYVDVDK
-508 GNKFTLANIEYEIKY
+508 NKFKIKDVEYEINFSEGTPSIATKLIY
-523 SKPIPAKAN
+523 SDGEIP
-532 QLTYAKIET
+532 
-541 ISITD
+541 ITD
-546 NKFTIGVVEYQI
+546 NKFTIDGVE
-558 KFLEGSSVA
+558 
-567 NQLTYVEGEEE
+567 
-578 KTITITDNKFTLND
+578 
-592 IEYEIKY
+592 
-599 TETDPA
+599 
-605 NADHLT
+605 
-611 YTKVEKISIDNN
+611 
-623 IFKIGEIEYQIKF
+623 
-636 AEEDPSLAIQIT
+636 
-648 YTENGEEKTILITN
+648 
-662 NKFKIGEIEYE
+662 
-673 IRYSEPI
+673 
-680 PAKAEQVAYT
+680 
-690 ENGEGKTIQ
+690 
-699 IKNNKF
+699 
-705 TIDRVVYE
+705 YE

-718 TEPATATKL
+718 TEPAMATQL
-727 QYSIGQRLSLAS
+727 QYSIGQRLSLSS

-754 FNAPVKAFKVYFS
+754 FNAPVKDKEFEVYFS
-767 QTKDGKFEELANVPY
+767 QTKDGEFKKLANVSY
-782 TSNFDKPGYYVI
+782 TSNFDKPGFYV
-794 EVESEFESYKSWIGA
+794 VKVKTEFDNYKSWIGA
-809 SNSARTEKLR
+809 SNSARTETLL
-819 TKQTYV
+819 TEQIYA

-839 LGNDGKPVA
+839 LGNDGQPVA

-1034 TDDSAYILNSTW
+1034 TDDSAYILNTTW
-1046 LAADYAISLSKS
+1046 LAADYAISLSES

-1067 ENRNQVT
+1067 ENKNQVT

-1148 VNGKPITD
+1148 VNGNPITD
-1156 GSEIWGS
+1156 GSGIWGS
-1163 GTSAQKYLSALKNN
+1163 ETSAQKYLSALKNN

-1212 ELSKEEVEQGYYNIA
+1212 ELSKEQVEQGYYNIA

-1357 YTEIDLALEGFSDEQ
+1357 YTEIDLALEGLSDEQ

-1741 FFFKGS
+1741 FFFKGA

-1803 ETYSVDTAKYYRPY
+1803 ETYSVDTAKYYRLY

-2039 IISSYDLLKLNW
+2039 IISSYDFLKLNW
-2051 ISFNDSNSYEY
+2051 ISFNDLNSYAY

-2162 QGNPISSSLALMVTT
+2162 QGNPIPSSLALMVTT

-2496 TNSNGEQ
+2496 TNSNGQQ
-2503 EIVDP
+2503 EVVDA

-2526 VKTNQFDVIT
+2526 VNTNQFDVIT

-2603 RSTTKEIYLCAD
+2603 RSITKEIYLCAD

-2746 EPYSVKINAKGEY
+2746 EPYSVKINEKGEY

>member
-61 YGVKVRNSYSI
+61 YGVKVR
-72 SNNKFQIAD
+72 K
-81 IVYEIEY
+81 
-88 SGEIAT
+88 G
-94 QLKYTNQAGNQPIAI
+94 
-109 SNGEFEIGKKKYK
+109 
-122 IEDNKVKIISSS
+122 SSS
-134 ETYWPSY
+134 GTYWPSY
-141 DIVMEDGKPAIVK
+141 EIVMEDGKPAIVK
-154 FGETILLKDY
+154 FGETILLKGN

-208 TGTDAAENNLTRV
+208 TGTDAVENNLPRV

-285 RRTENVNTSQPF
+285 RRTETVNTSQPF

-312 PTTKRDYYAEYFYY
+312 PTTKQDYYAEYFYY

-408 VEEEHGT
+408 VEEEAGT

-437 DNDEKVVLTNLNEKS
+437 DNDEKVVLTNLNENS

-496 KFEETFQYVNVV
+496 KFEEVFQYVDVV
-508 GNKFTLANIEYEIKY
+508 GNKFNIKNVEYEINFSEGTPSIATKLIY
-523 SKPIPAKAN
+523 SDGEIP
-532 QLTYAKIET
+532 
-541 ISITD
+541 ITD
-546 NKFTIGVVEYQI
+546 NKFTIDGVE
-558 KFLEGSSVA
+558 
-567 NQLTYVEGEEE
+567 
-578 KTITITDNKFTLND
+578 
-592 IEYEIKY
+592 
-599 TETDPA
+599 
-605 NADHLT
+605 
-611 YTKVEKISIDNN
+611 
-623 IFKIGEIEYQIKF
+623 
-636 AEEDPSLAIQIT
+636 
-648 YTENGEEKTILITN
+648 
-662 NKFKIGEIEYE
+662 
-673 IRYSEPI
+673 
-680 PAKAEQVAYT
+680 
-690 ENGEGKTIQ
+690 
-699 IKNNKF
+699 
-705 TIDRVVYE
+705 YE

-718 TEPATATKL
+718 TEPAMATQL
-727 QYSIGQRLSLAS
+727 QYSIGQRLSLSS

-767 QTKDGKFEELANVPY
+767 QTKDGKFEELANVSY

-839 LGNDGKPVA
+839 LGNDGEPVS
-848 EADRQRIYSDNYVK
+848 EENRQRIYSDNYVK

-881 FEIVKQGYLQTS
+881 FEIIKQGYSQTS

-914 QWLLSLGIEKID
+914 QWLLSLGIEKFD

-1034 TDDSAYILNSTW
+1034 TDDSAYILNTTW
-1046 LAADYAISLSKS
+1046 LAADYAISLSES

-1067 ENRNQVT
+1067 ENKNQVT

-1088 LEDEAGNKAYYSVV
+1088 LEDEAGNKTYYSVV

-1148 VNGKPITD
+1148 VNGNPITD
-1156 GSEIWGS
+1156 GSGIWGS
-1163 GTSAQKYLSALKNN
+1163 KTPAQKYLSALKNN

-1322 EELNAVVDIK
+1322 EELNAVVDVK

-1357 YTEIDLALEGFSDEQ
+1357 YTEIDLALEGLSDEQ

-1741 FFFKGS
+1741 FFFKGA

-2051 ISFNDSNSYEY
+2051 ISFNDSNSYAY

-2496 TNSNGEQ
+2496 TNSNGQQ
-2503 EIVDP
+2503 EVVDA

-2526 VKTNQFDVIT
+2526 VNTNQFDVIT

-2724 TIPVNTTRFYS
+2724 TIPINTTRFYS

-2746 EPYSVKINAKGEY
+2746 EPYSVKINEKGEY

>member
-94 QLKYTNQAGNQPIAI
+94 QLKYTNQAGNQTIAI
-109 SNGEFEIGKKKYK
+109 SNGEFEIGNKKYK
-122 IEDNKVKIISSS
+122 IDGNKVKIISSS
-134 ETYWPSY
+134 GTYWPSY
-141 DIVMEDGKPAIVK
+141 EIVTEDGKPAIVK
-154 FGETILLKDY
+154 FGETILLKED

-208 TGTDAAENNLTRV
+208 TGTDAVENNLPRV

-285 RRTENVNTSQPF
+285 RRTETVNTSQSF

-312 PTTKRDYYAEYFYY
+312 PTTKQDYYAEYFYY

-437 DNDEKVVLTNLNEKS
+437 DNDEKVVLTNLNENS

-496 KFEETFQYVNVV
+496 KFEEAFQYV
-508 GNKFTLANIEYEIKY
+508 
-523 SKPIPAKAN
+523 
-532 QLTYAKIET
+532 
-541 ISITD
+541 D
-546 NKFTIGVVEYQI
+546 VVE
-558 KFLEGSSVA
+558 
-567 NQLTYVEGEEE
+567 
-578 KTITITDNKFTLND
+578 
-592 IEYEIKY
+592 
-599 TETDPA
+599 
-605 NADHLT
+605 
-611 YTKVEKISIDNN
+611 
-623 IFKIGEIEYQIKF
+623 
-636 AEEDPSLAIQIT
+636 
-648 YTENGEEKTILITN
+648 
-662 NKFKIGEIEYE
+662 NKFKIKDVEYE
-673 IRYSEPI
+673 INFSEGTPSIATKLIYSDGEIPI
-680 PAKAEQVAYT
+680 T
-690 ENGEGKTIQ
+690 D
-699 IKNNKF
+699 NKF

-718 TEPATATKL
+718 TEPAMATQL

-754 FNAPVKAFKVYFS
+754 FNAPVKDNEFEVYFS
-767 QTKDGKFEELANVPY
+767 QTKDGEFKKLTDASY
-782 TSNFDKPGYYVI
+782 TSNFDKPGFYV
-794 EVESEFESYKSWIGA
+794 VKVKTEFGNYKSWIGA
-809 SNSARTEKLR
+809 SNSARTETLP
-819 TKQTYV
+819 TEQIYA

-954 KSGKETVSFK
+954 KSGKETVTFK

-1034 TDDSAYILNSTW
+1034 TDDSAYILNTTW
-1046 LAADYAISLSKS
+1046 LAADYAISLSES

-1067 ENRNQVT
+1067 ENKNQVT

-1148 VNGKPITD
+1148 VNGNPITD
-1156 GSEIWGS
+1156 GSGIWGS
-1163 GTSAQKYLSALKNN
+1163 ETSAQKYLSALKNN

-1322 EELNAVVDIK
+1322 EELNAVVDVK

-1357 YTEIDLALEGFSDEQ
+1357 YTEIDLALEGLSDEQ

-1741 FFFKGS
+1741 FFFKGA

-2039 IISSYDLLKLNW
+2039 IISSYDFLKLNW
-2051 ISFNDSNSYEY
+2051 ISFNDSNSYAY

-2149 AIVVSDPSGIIDA
+2149 SIVVSDPSGIIDA

-2330 LAPSKTSSSFAGGK
+2330 LAPSKTSSSFTGGK

-2496 TNSNGEQ
+2496 TNSNGQQ
-2503 EIVDP
+2503 EVVDA

-2526 VKTNQFDVIT
+2526 VNTNQFDVIT

>member
-1 MNTSSKTKNTLIAII
+1 MNTSSKTRNTLIAII
-16 LSVILMLAA
+16 LSVVLMLSA
-25 FLTVIFAVKKG
+25 FLTVIFVVRKN

-61 YGVKVRNSYSI
+61 YGVKVRNSHSI
-72 SNNKFQIAD
+72 SNNKFKIAN
-81 IVYEIEY
+81 VEYEIEY
-88 SGEIAT
+88 SDGVAI
-94 QLKYTNQAGNQPIAI
+94 QLKYNEENEEKNIPI
-109 SNGEFEIGKKKYK
+109 SNGEFAIGTMQYK

-134 ETYWPSY
+134 GTYWPSY
-141 DIVMEDGKPAIVK
+141 EIVMENGKPAIVK
-154 FGETILLKDY
+154 FGETILLRED
-164 EAIMLC
+164 EAILLC
-170 FARQTDDGE
+170 FARQTDDGK

-208 TGTDAAENNLTRV
+208 TGTDAVENNIPRAAG
-221 EGEAYNKELGYFIDP
+221 EEAYNKELGYFIDP
-236 NGIVGSAN
+236 NGIVGSAS

-285 RRTENVNTSQPF
+285 RRTETENTSQSF

-312 PTTKRDYYAEYFYY
+312 PTTKQDYYAEYFYY

-352 TSTTYTFAFDKNATS
+352 TSTTYTFAFDRNATS

-389 LQTISQ
+389 LQTITQ

-408 VEEEHGT
+408 VEEERGT

-437 DNDEKVVLTNLNEKS
+437 DNDEKVVLTNLNENS

-496 KFEETFQYVNVV
+496 KFEEVFQDVQDVNVV
-508 GNKFTLANIEYEIKY
+508 ENKFKIKDVVYEINFSEETPSIATKLIY
-523 SKPIPAKAN
+523 SDGEIPIK
-532 QLTYAKIET
+532 
-541 ISITD
+541 D
-546 NKFTIGVVEYQI
+546 NKFTIDGV
-558 KFLEGSSVA
+558 K
-567 NQLTYVEGEEE
+567 
-578 KTITITDNKFTLND
+578 
-592 IEYEIKY
+592 
-599 TETDPA
+599 
-605 NADHLT
+605 
-611 YTKVEKISIDNN
+611 
-623 IFKIGEIEYQIKF
+623 
-636 AEEDPSLAIQIT
+636 
-648 YTENGEEKTILITN
+648 
-662 NKFKIGEIEYE
+662 
-673 IRYSEPI
+673 
-680 PAKAEQVAYT
+680 
-690 ENGEGKTIQ
+690 
-699 IKNNKF
+699 
-705 TIDRVVYE
+705 YE

-718 TEPATATKL
+718 TEPAMATKL
-727 QYSIGQRLSLAS
+727 QYSIGQRLSLSS
-739 DILIASTNQPPIKLM
+739 DIMIASTNQPPIKLM

-767 QTKDGKFEELANVPY
+767 QTKDGKFEELANVSY

-839 LGNDGKPVA
+839 LGNDGEPVS
-848 EADRQRIYSDNYVK
+848 EENRQRIYSDNYVK

-881 FEIVKQGYLQTS
+881 FEIIKQGYSQTS
-893 VEAQRF
+893 VEAQKF

-914 QWLLSLGIEKID
+914 QWLLSLGIEKRD
-926 SANGS
+926 SGNGS

-943 DGIYSL
+943 DGVYSL
-949 SLKFG
+949 SLRFG
-954 KSGKETVSFK
+954 KSGKETVTFK

-971 GISSYSATETTG
+971 GIVSYSATETTG

-993 GEEGQIGLTNMPFT
+993 GKEGQIGLTNMPFT
-1007 LLWNNKKSG
+1007 LLWNNKQSG

-1024 RFTIDRKLFS
+1024 RFTIDRRIFS
-1034 TDDSAYILNSTW
+1034 SDDSAYILNSTW
-1046 LAADYAISLSKS
+1046 LAADYAISLSES

-1067 ENRNQVT
+1067 ENKNQVT

-1088 LEDEAGNKAYYSVV
+1088 LEDEAGNTAYYSII
-1102 VDNSVST
+1102 VDNTVST

-1114 TNSSDAFKKIPGV
+1114 TNSSDSFKKISGV

-1148 VNGKPITD
+1148 VNGKQITD
-1156 GSEIWGS
+1156 ESGIWGS
-1163 GTSAQKYLSALKNN
+1163 ENLTSAQKYLSALKNN
-1177 LAAYDGKGII
+1177 LAAYDEKGII

-1192 AYFASVPIKNV
+1192 AYFASIPIKNV
-1203 YYKTNNEVT
+1203 YYKTNGEIT
-1212 ELSKEEVEQGYYNIA
+1212 ALSKEEVEQGYYNIA

-1270 GLLIYTESGKVKD
+1270 GLLIYTEAGNVKD

-1310 VAYLTWDNLMPI
+1310 LVYLTWDNLMPI
-1322 EELNAVVDIK
+1322 EELSAYVDIR
-1332 NGGLVCRFYPLVYN
+1332 NDGLICRFYPLVYN
-1346 KETNSYEYSSE
+1346 KETNSYEYSTE
-1357 YTEIDLALEGFSDEQ
+1357 YIEIDLGLEGFYGDDER
-1372 LTKGFNS
+1372 LTKGYNA
-1379 STPVEIPL
+1379 STPVEIPI

-1398 YEIIRKYSPYNTP
+1398 YEIVRTYSPANNAPT
-1411 VLGDLG
+1411 LGDLG

-1423 QIVFFVDRNE
+1423 EIVFFVDRNE

-1440 NGERVG
+1440 DGERVG

-1499 RKLSNGILGEVL
+1499 RKLSNGILGDVL
-1511 SLKGE
+1511 GLEGE
-1516 TGVQQSNISDILFK
+1516 TGVQQSNISDIYFK
-1530 ESVLFTGLD
+1530 ESVLFSGLD

-1549 YSPFEFRIVLVS
+1549 YSPFELSVVLVS
-1561 PETQIKDGVVE
+1561 PETQIKDGNVE

-1580 NRNGYYMLSGYSI
+1580 NKNGYYMLSGYSI

-1618 AQYATGNYELRIGCV
+1618 SQYVTGNYELRIGCV

-1654 GPEYKM
+1654 GPEYDM

-1672 RDISSEN
+1672 RDIISEN

-1687 NEIRVSW
+1687 NEIRISW
-1694 TKPSNSYLTA
+1694 TKTSNSYLTA

-1710 SYTYSIGASRTTIP
+1710 SYTYSIGTSRTTIP
-1724 SISNAEGIMV
+1724 SVSNAEGIMV
-1734 VNGDEKS
+1734 VNGDERI
-1741 FFFKGS
+1741 FFFKGA
-1747 QISPLLDQEEN
+1747 QISPLFDQEEN
-1758 RYYIEE
+1758 RYYLEE
-1764 GGEKSFLSFPIVVT
+1764 GGEKSFLSFPIVIT
-1778 QNGNA
+1778 QSGNS

-1796 LTIEMNY
+1796 LTIDMSY
-1803 ETYSVDTAKYYRPY
+1803 ETYSIDTSKYYRPY

-1836 VSSIAELKKND
+1836 VSSIADLKKND
-1847 KTIDGVVDQLLRES
+1847 KTIEGVVDQLLRES

-1877 YTYKANKN
+1877 YTYKTNKN
-1885 YFINLSNT
+1885 YLLNLSNA

-1906 YRAFNNKY
+1906 YRLFNNKY
-1914 SAAAF
+1914 SASAF
-1919 KETGIGYDKSSR
+1919 KETGLGYDKSSR
-1931 GDNLFSEYFAEGNGW
+1931 GDNLFSEYFAESNGW
-1946 KKVSSALSEETIFED
+1946 KKVSSALSEETVFED

-1990 SVDRKIKDVETGKVS
+1990 SVDRKIKSVETGTVS
-2005 IFKEVDENLVE
+2005 IFKEIDENLVE

-2024 GAQTDIHRNIVSNPV
+2024 GAQTDIHRNLVSNPA

-2051 ISFNDSNSYEY
+2051 ISFNDSNSYAY
-2062 LKLVIDNVVYFLTPN
+2062 LKLVIDNVVYILTPN

-2091 YTLLGEKVNLKDV
+2091 YTLLGEKVNLKDI

-2130 CFMEAKVA
+2130 YFMEAKVA
-2138 SSNSRL
+2138 SSNARL

-2149 AIVVSDPSGIIDA
+2149 AIVVSDPSGIVDS

-2196 SNGSIKQYKL
+2196 SNGSITQYKL
-2206 YDAENPIYIFENV
+2206 YDIENPIYIFENV

-2251 EYKELVEYKAA
+2251 EYKDLVEYKAA

-2305 GGSVAGKFNK
+2305 GGSVAGRFNK
-2315 IDSALLGGSYTQYQL
+2315 IDSVLLGGSYTQYQL
-2330 LAPSKTSSSFAGGK
+2330 LAPSQTSSSFSGGK
-2344 ITFKIDLRYNIPE
+2344 ITFKIDLRYNIPD
-2357 EISNAIAG
+2357 EISDAIAG

-2384 QLPVVKATDLNGE
+2384 QLPVIKATDLNGE

-2412 PITLSFLSGNE
+2412 SITLSFLSGNE
-2423 LSEAMGYTA
+2423 LSETMGYTT
-2432 KVFLRKRGDDSQYV
+2432 KVFLRKRGDNSQYF
-2446 EITSPYV
+2446 EISSPYV

-2470 GNPLGYIISK
+2470 GNPLGYTISK

-2503 EIVDP
+2503 EIVDA

-2526 VKTNQFDVIT
+2526 VNTNQFDVIT

-2545 VYSSSNVSVY
+2545 VYSLNNVSVY

-2632 ENEITCEV
+2632 ENEITCEI

-2651 NPTTENGVSSIVLS
+2651 NPTTENGVSSIILS

-2702 VIFNVNGAT
+2702 VIINVNGST

-2719 GAVTI
+2719 ETVTI

-2746 EPYSVKINAKGEY
+2746 ELYSVKVNAKGEY
-2759 IFDEIGTYRV
+2759 IFDEIGTYKV

-2854 VYTITLVAADA
+2854 VYTITLVANDS
-2865 TGSQTIEFSFWINNV
+2865 TGSQTIEFSFWINSA

-2926 DSSNSTESVP
+2926 DSSNNTESVP

-2973 ILIVVSCVLVVAGL
+2973 VLIVVSCVLVVAGL

>member
-25 FLTVIFAVKKG
+25 FLTIIFAVKKG

-61 YGVKVRNSYSI
+61 YGVKVR
-72 SNNKFQIAD
+72 K
-81 IVYEIEY
+81 
-88 SGEIAT
+88 G
-94 QLKYTNQAGNQPIAI
+94 
-109 SNGEFEIGKKKYK
+109 
-122 IEDNKVKIISSS
+122 SSS
-134 ETYWPSY
+134 GTYWPSY
-141 DIVMEDGKPAIVK
+141 EIVMEDGKPAIVK
-154 FGETILLKDY
+154 FGETILLKGN

-208 TGTDAAENNLTRV
+208 TGTDAVENNLPRV

-285 RRTENVNTSQPF
+285 RRTETVNTSQPF

-312 PTTKRDYYAEYFYY
+312 PTTKQDYYAEYFYY

-395 ALSTMDIYARTLR
+395 ALSTIDIYARTLR

-415 GRIRVY
+415 GSIRVY

-437 DNDEKVVLTNLNEKS
+437 DNDEKVVLTNLNENS

-496 KFEETFQYVNVV
+496 KFEEAT
-508 GNKFTLANIEYEIKY
+508 
-523 SKPIPAKAN
+523 
-532 QLTYAKIET
+532 
-541 ISITD
+541 
-546 NKFTIGVVEYQI
+546 
-558 KFLEGSSVA
+558 
-567 NQLTYVEGEEE
+567 GE
-578 KTITITDNKFTLND
+578 
-592 IEYEIKY
+592 
-599 TETDPA
+599 
-605 NADHLT
+605 
-611 YTKVEKISIDNN
+611 
-623 IFKIGEIEYQIKF
+623 
-636 AEEDPSLAIQIT
+636 
-648 YTENGEEKTILITN
+648 
-662 NKFKIGEIEYE
+662 
-673 IRYSEPI
+673 
-680 PAKAEQVAYT
+680 
-690 ENGEGKTIQ
+690 
-699 IKNNKF
+699 
-705 TIDRVVYE
+705 
-713 IKFSS
+713 
-718 TEPATATKL
+718 
-727 QYSIGQRLSLAS
+727 LSLAS

-767 QTKDGKFEELANVPY
+767 QTKDGKFEELANVSY

-839 LGNDGKPVA
+839 LGNDGEPVS
-848 EADRQRIYSDNYVK
+848 EENRQRIYSDNYVK

-881 FEIVKQGYLQTS
+881 FEIIKQGYSQTS

-1034 TDDSAYILNSTW
+1034 TDDSAYILNTTW
-1046 LAADYAISLSKS
+1046 LAADYAISLSES

-1067 ENRNQVT
+1067 ENKNQVT

-1148 VNGKPITD
+1148 VNGNPITD
-1156 GSEIWGS
+1156 GSGIWGS
-1163 GTSAQKYLSALKNN
+1163 GTPAQKYLSALKNN
-1177 LAAYDGKGII
+1177 LTAYDGKGII

-1357 YTEIDLALEGFSDEQ
+1357 YTEIDLALEGLSDEQ

-1724 SISNAEGIMV
+1724 NISNAEGIMV

-1741 FFFKGS
+1741 FFFKGA

-2051 ISFNDSNSYEY
+2051 ISFNDLNSYAY

-2496 TNSNGEQ
+2496 TNSNGQQ
-2503 EIVDP
+2503 EVVDA

-2526 VKTNQFDVIT
+2526 VNTNQFDVIT

>member
-25 FLTVIFAVKKG
+25 FLTVIFSVKKS

-61 YGVKVRNSYSI
+61 YGVKVRT
-72 SNNKFQIAD
+72 
-81 IVYEIEY
+81 V
-88 SGEIAT
+88 
-94 QLKYTNQAGNQPIAI
+94 
-109 SNGEFEIGKKKYK
+109 
-122 IEDNKVKIISSS
+122 SSS
-134 ETYWPSY
+134 GAYWPSY
-141 DIVMEDGKPAIVK
+141 EIVMEDGKPAIVK
-154 FGETILLKDY
+154 FGETILLKED

-170 FARQTDDGE
+170 FARQTDDGN

-208 TGTDAAENNLTRV
+208 TGTDAVENNLPRV

-285 RRTENVNTSQPF
+285 RRTETVNTSQAF

-312 PTTKRDYYAEYFYY
+312 PTTKQDYYAEYFYY

-437 DNDEKVVLTNLNEKS
+437 DNDEKVVLTNLNENS

-485 DLTGILGKGTN
+485 DLTGILGMGTN
-496 KFEETFQYVNVV
+496 KFEEAFQYVDVV
-508 GNKFTLANIEYEIKY
+508 ENKFKIKDVEYEINFSEGTPSIATKLIY
-523 SKPIPAKAN
+523 SDGEIP
-532 QLTYAKIET
+532 
-541 ISITD
+541 ITD
-546 NKFTIGVVEYQI
+546 NKFTIDGVE
-558 KFLEGSSVA
+558 
-567 NQLTYVEGEEE
+567 
-578 KTITITDNKFTLND
+578 
-592 IEYEIKY
+592 
-599 TETDPA
+599 
-605 NADHLT
+605 
-611 YTKVEKISIDNN
+611 
-623 IFKIGEIEYQIKF
+623 
-636 AEEDPSLAIQIT
+636 
-648 YTENGEEKTILITN
+648 
-662 NKFKIGEIEYE
+662 
-673 IRYSEPI
+673 
-680 PAKAEQVAYT
+680 
-690 ENGEGKTIQ
+690 
-699 IKNNKF
+699 
-705 TIDRVVYE
+705 YE

-718 TEPATATKL
+718 TEPAMATQL
-727 QYSIGQRLSLAS
+727 QYSIGQRLSLSS

-754 FNAPVKAFKVYFS
+754 FNAPVKDKEFEVYFS
-767 QTKDGKFEELANVPY
+767 QTKDGEFKKLNVSY
-782 TSNFDKPGYYVI
+782 TSNFDKPGFYVI
-794 EVESEFESYKSWIGA
+794 KVKTEFGNYKSWIGA
-809 SNSARTEKLR
+809 SSSARTETLL
-819 TKQTYV
+819 TEQIYA

-839 LGNDGKPVA
+839 LGNDGQPVA

-893 VEAQRF
+893 VEAKRF

-1046 LAADYAISLSKS
+1046 LAADYAISLSES

-1067 ENRNQVT
+1067 ENKNQVT

-1148 VNGKPITD
+1148 VNGNPITD
-1156 GSEIWGS
+1156 GSGIWGS
-1163 GTSAQKYLSALKNN
+1163 GTPAQKYLSALKNN

-1203 YYKTNNEVT
+1203 YYKTNGEIT
-1212 ELSKEEVEQGYYNIA
+1212 ALSKEEVEQGYYNIA

-1357 YTEIDLALEGFSDEQ
+1357 YTEIDLALEGLSDEQ

-1516 TGVQQSNISDILFK
+1516 AGVQQSNISDILFK

-1710 SYTYSIGASRTTIP
+1710 SYTYSIGASKTTIP

-1741 FFFKGS
+1741 FFFKGA

-2039 IISSYDLLKLNW
+2039 IISSYDFLKLNW
-2051 ISFNDSNSYEY
+2051 ISFNDSNSYAY

-2162 QGNPISSSLALMVTT
+2162 QGNPIPSSLALMVTT

-2219 LATSKVTY
+2219 LSTSKVTY

-2357 EISNAIAG
+2357 EISDAIAG

-2496 TNSNGEQ
+2496 TNSNGQQ
-2503 EIVDP
+2503 EVVDA

-2526 VKTNQFDVIT
+2526 VNTNQFDVIT

-2746 EPYSVKINAKGEY
+2746 EPYSVKINEKGEY

-2912 DCYIQIDSKIIDVI
+2912 DCYIKIDSKIIDVI

>member
-25 FLTVIFAVKKG
+25 FLTVIFSVKKD

-81 IVYEIEY
+81 IEYEIEY

-94 QLKYTNQAGNQPIAI
+94 QLKYTNQAGNQTIAI
-109 SNGEFEIGKKKYK
+109 SNGEFEIGNKKYK
-122 IEDNKVKIISSS
+122 IDGNKVKIISSS
-134 ETYWPSY
+134 GAYWPSY
-141 DIVMEDGKPAIVK
+141 EIVLEDGKPAIVK
-154 FGETILLKDY
+154 FGETILLKED
-164 EAIMLC
+164 EAILLC
-170 FARQTDDGE
+170 FARQTDDGN

-208 TGTDAAENNLTRV
+208 TGTDAVENNIPRAAG
-221 EGEAYNKELGYFIDP
+221 EEAYNKELGYFIDP
-236 NGIVGSAN
+236 NGIVGSAS

-285 RRTENVNTSQPF
+285 RRTETVNTSQSF

-312 PTTKRDYYAEYFYY
+312 PTTKQDYYAEYFYY

-352 TSTTYTFAFDKNATS
+352 TSTTYTFVFDKNATS

-437 DNDEKVVLTNLNEKS
+437 DNDEKVVLTNLNENS

-496 KFEETFQYVNVV
+496 KFEEAFQDVQDVNVV
-508 GNKFTLANIEYEIKY
+508 ENKFKIK
-523 SKPIPAKAN
+523 
-532 QLTYAKIET
+532 
-541 ISITD
+541 
-546 NKFTIGVVEYQI
+546 
-558 KFLEGSSVA
+558 
-567 NQLTYVEGEEE
+567 
-578 KTITITDNKFTLND
+578 D
-592 IEYEIKY
+592 IEYEINFSE
-599 TETDPA
+599 ETPSIA
-605 NADHLT
+605 
-611 YTKVEKISIDNN
+611 TKLIYSD
-623 IFKIGEIEYQIKF
+623 GEIPIK
-636 AEEDPSLAIQIT
+636 D
-648 YTENGEEKTILITN
+648 
-662 NKFKIGEIEYE
+662 NKFEIDGVKYKI
-673 IRYSEPI
+673 
-680 PAKAEQVAYT
+680 Q
-690 ENGEGKTIQ
+690 
-699 IKNNKF
+699 
-705 TIDRVVYE
+705 
-713 IKFSS
+713 FSS
-718 TEPATATKL
+718 TEPATATQL
-727 QYSIGQRLSLAS
+727 QYSIGQRLFLSS

-754 FNAPVKAFKVYFS
+754 FNAPVKEFEVYFS
-767 QTKDGKFEELANVPY
+767 QTKDGEFKKLNVSY
-782 TSNFDKPGYYVI
+782 TSNFDKPGFYV
-794 EVESEFESYKSWIGA
+794 VKVKTEFGNYKSWIGA
-809 SNSARTEKLR
+809 SNSARTETLL
-819 TKQTYV
+819 TEQIYA

-839 LGNDGKPVA
+839 LGNDGQPVA

-1148 VNGKPITD
+1148 VKGNPITD

-1163 GTSAQKYLSALKNN
+1163 GILTAAQKYLSALKNN

-1203 YYKTNNEVT
+1203 YYKTNGEIT
-1212 ELSKEEVEQGYYNIA
+1212 ALSKEEVEQGYYNIA

-1357 YTEIDLALEGFSDEQ
+1357 YTEIDLALEGLSDEQ

-1561 PETQIKDGVVE
+1561 PETQVKDGVVE

-1580 NRNGYYMLSGYSI
+1580 NKNGYYMLSGYSI

-1741 FFFKGS
+1741 FFFKGA

-2024 GAQTDIHRNIVSNPV
+2024 GAQTDIHRNIVSSPV

-2051 ISFNDSNSYEY
+2051 ISFNDLNSYAY

-2162 QGNPISSSLALMVTT
+2162 QGNPIPSSLALMVTT

-2496 TNSNGEQ
+2496 TNSNGQQ
-2503 EIVDP
+2503 EVVDA

-2526 VKTNQFDVIT
+2526 VNTNQFDVIT

-2746 EPYSVKINAKGEY
+2746 EPYSVKINEKGEY

>member
-1 MNTSSKTKNTLIAII
+1 MNTSSKTRNTLIAII
-16 LSVILMLAA
+16 LSVVLMLSA
-25 FLTVIFAVKKG
+25 FLTVIFVVRKN

-81 IVYEIEY
+81 IEYEIVY

-94 QLKYTNQAGNQPIAI
+94 QLKYTDQTGSQTIPI
-109 SNGEFEIGKKKYK
+109 SNGEFEIGNKKYK

-134 ETYWPSY
+134 GTYWPSY
-141 DIVMEDGKPAIVK
+141 EIVMEDGKPAIVK
-154 FGETILLKDY
+154 FGETILLKED

-170 FARQTDDGE
+170 FARQTDDGN

-187 DGAIISKPVDY
+187 GGAIISKPVDY

-208 TGTDAAENNLTRV
+208 TGTDAVENNLPRV
-221 EGEAYNKELGYFIDP
+221 EGETEAYNKELGYFIDP
-236 NGIVGSAN
+236 NGIVGSAS

-285 RRTENVNTSQPF
+285 RRTETENTSQSF

-312 PTTKRDYYAEYFYY
+312 PTTKQDYYAEYFYY

-437 DNDEKVVLTNLNEKS
+437 DNDEKVVLTNLNENS

-496 KFEETFQYVNVV
+496 KFEEAFQYVD
-508 GNKFTLANIEYEIKY
+508 I
-523 SKPIPAKAN
+523 
-532 QLTYAKIET
+532 
-541 ISITD
+541 
-546 NKFTIGVVEYQI
+546 VE
-558 KFLEGSSVA
+558 
-567 NQLTYVEGEEE
+567 
-578 KTITITDNKFTLND
+578 
-592 IEYEIKY
+592 
-599 TETDPA
+599 
-605 NADHLT
+605 
-611 YTKVEKISIDNN
+611 
-623 IFKIGEIEYQIKF
+623 
-636 AEEDPSLAIQIT
+636 
-648 YTENGEEKTILITN
+648 
-662 NKFKIGEIEYE
+662 NKFKIKDVEYEINFSEGTPSIATKLIYSGGEIE
-673 IRYSEPI
+673 I
-680 PAKAEQVAYT
+680 T
-690 ENGEGKTIQ
+690 D
-699 IKNNKF
+699 NKF

-718 TEPATATKL
+718 TEPAMATQL

-754 FNAPVKAFKVYFS
+754 FNAPVKEFEVYFS
-767 QTKDGKFEELANVPY
+767 QTKDGEFKKLTDASY
-782 TSNFDKPGYYVI
+782 TSNFDKPGFYV
-794 EVESEFESYKSWIGA
+794 VKVKTEFGNYKSWIGA
-809 SNSARTEKLR
+809 SNSARTETLL
-819 TKQTYV
+819 TEQIYA

-839 LGNDGKPVA
+839 LGNDGEPVS
-848 EADRQRIYSDNYVK
+848 EENRQRIYSDNYVK
-862 NGVQIIEFE
+862 NGVQIIEFQ

-881 FEIVKQGYLQTS
+881 FEIIKQGYSQTS
-893 VEAQRF
+893 VEAQKF

-914 QWLLSLGIEKID
+914 QWLLSLGIEKRD
-926 SANGS
+926 SENGS

-943 DGIYSL
+943 DGVYSL
-949 SLKFG
+949 SLRFG
-954 KSGKETVSFK
+954 KSGKETVTFK

-971 GISSYSATETTG
+971 GIVSYSATETTG

-993 GEEGQIGLTNMPFT
+993 GKEGQIGLTNMPFT
-1007 LLWNNKKSG
+1007 LLWNNKQSG

-1024 RFTIDRKLFS
+1024 RFTIDRRIFS
-1034 TDDSAYILNSTW
+1034 SDDSAYILNSTW
-1046 LAADYAISLSKS
+1046 LAADYAISLSES

-1067 ENRNQVT
+1067 ENKNQVT

-1088 LEDEAGNKAYYSVV
+1088 LEDEAGNTAYYSII
-1102 VDNSVST
+1102 VDNTVST

-1114 TNSSDAFKKIPGV
+1114 TNSSDSFKKISGV

-1148 VNGKPITD
+1148 INGKSITD
-1156 GSEIWGS
+1156 GSGIWGS
-1163 GTSAQKYLSALKNN
+1163 ENLTSAQKYLSALKNN
-1177 LAAYDGKGII
+1177 LAAYDEKGII

-1192 AYFASVPIKNV
+1192 AYFASIPIKNV
-1203 YYKTNNEVT
+1203 YYKTNGEIT
-1212 ELSKEEVEQGYYNIA
+1212 ALSKEEVEQGYYNIA

-1270 GLLIYTESGKVKD
+1270 GLLIYTEAGNVKD

-1310 VAYLTWDNLMPI
+1310 LVYLTWDNLMPI
-1322 EELNAVVDIK
+1322 EELSAYVDIR
-1332 NGGLVCRFYPLVYN
+1332 NDGLICRFYPLVYN
-1346 KETNSYEYSSE
+1346 KETNSYEYSTE
-1357 YTEIDLALEGFSDEQ
+1357 YIEIDLGLEGFYGDDER
-1372 LTKGFNS
+1372 LTKGYNA
-1379 STPVEIPL
+1379 STPVEIPI

-1398 YEIIRKYSPYNTP
+1398 YEIVRTYSPANNAPT
-1411 VLGDLG
+1411 LGDLG

-1440 NGERVG
+1440 DGERVG

-1741 FFFKGS
+1741 FFFKGA

-2024 GAQTDIHRNIVSNPV
+2024 GAQTDIHRNIVANPV
-2039 IISSYDLLKLNW
+2039 IISSYDFLKLNW
-2051 ISFNDSNSYEY
+2051 ISFNDSNSYAY

-2162 QGNPISSSLALMVTT
+2162 QGNPIPSSLALMVTT

-2206 YDAENPIYIFENV
+2206 YDAENPIYIFENI

-2384 QLPVVKATDLNGE
+2384 QLPVVKATDINGE

-2496 TNSNGEQ
+2496 TNSNGQQ
-2503 EIVDP
+2503 EVVDA

-2526 VKTNQFDVIT
+2526 VNTNQFDVIT

-2702 VIFNVNGAT
+2702 VIFDVNGAT

>member
-61 YGVKVRNSYSI
+61 YGVKVR
-72 SNNKFQIAD
+72 K
-81 IVYEIEY
+81 
-88 SGEIAT
+88 G
-94 QLKYTNQAGNQPIAI
+94 
-109 SNGEFEIGKKKYK
+109 
-122 IEDNKVKIISSS
+122 SSS
-134 ETYWPSY
+134 GTYWPSY
-141 DIVMEDGKPAIVK
+141 EIVTEDGKPAIVK
-154 FGETILLKDY
+154 FGETILLKED

-208 TGTDAAENNLTRV
+208 TGTDAVENNLPRV

-285 RRTENVNTSQPF
+285 RRTETVNTSQAF

-312 PTTKRDYYAEYFYY
+312 PTTKQDYYAEYFYY

-379 VVSEISGGKV
+379 VVSEISGGKI

-437 DNDEKVVLTNLNEKS
+437 DNDEKVVLTNLNENS

-496 KFEETFQYVNVV
+496 KFEEVFQYVDVV
-508 GNKFTLANIEYEIKY
+508 GNKFNIKNVEYEINFSEGTPSIATKLIY
-523 SKPIPAKAN
+523 SDGEIP
-532 QLTYAKIET
+532 
-541 ISITD
+541 ITD
-546 NKFTIGVVEYQI
+546 NKFTIDGVE
-558 KFLEGSSVA
+558 
-567 NQLTYVEGEEE
+567 
-578 KTITITDNKFTLND
+578 
-592 IEYEIKY
+592 
-599 TETDPA
+599 
-605 NADHLT
+605 
-611 YTKVEKISIDNN
+611 
-623 IFKIGEIEYQIKF
+623 
-636 AEEDPSLAIQIT
+636 
-648 YTENGEEKTILITN
+648 
-662 NKFKIGEIEYE
+662 
-673 IRYSEPI
+673 
-680 PAKAEQVAYT
+680 
-690 ENGEGKTIQ
+690 
-699 IKNNKF
+699 
-705 TIDRVVYE
+705 YE

-718 TEPATATKL
+718 TEPAMATQL
-727 QYSIGQRLSLAS
+727 QYSIGQRLSLSS

-809 SNSARTEKLR
+809 SNSARTETLL
-819 TKQTYV
+819 TEQIYA

-839 LGNDGKPVA
+839 LGNDGEPVA

-1067 ENRNQVT
+1067 ENKNQVT

-1148 VNGKPITD
+1148 VNGNPITD
-1156 GSEIWGS
+1156 GSGIWGS
-1163 GTSAQKYLSALKNN
+1163 ETSAQKYLSALKNN
-1177 LAAYDGKGII
+1177 LTAYDEKGII

-1212 ELSKEEVEQGYYNIA
+1212 ELSKEQVEQGYYNIA

-1357 YTEIDLALEGFSDEQ
+1357 YTEIDLALEGLSDEQ

-1516 TGVQQSNISDILFK
+1516 AGVQQSNISDILFK

-1724 SISNAEGIMV
+1724 NISNAEGIMV

-1741 FFFKGS
+1741 FFFKGA

-1764 GGEKSFLSFPIVVT
+1764 GGEKSFLFFPIVVT

-2051 ISFNDSNSYEY
+2051 ISFNDLNSYAY

-2330 LAPSKTSSSFAGGK
+2330 LAPSKTSSSFTGGK

-2496 TNSNGEQ
+2496 TNSNGQQ
-2503 EIVDP
+2503 EVVDA

-2526 VKTNQFDVIT
+2526 VNTNQFDVIT

-2568 IAISVVDETN
+2568 IAISVVDKTN

-2640 SRDEGLTWTKA
+2640 SRDEGFTWTKA

-2746 EPYSVKINAKGEY
+2746 EPYSVKINEKGEY

>member
-61 YGVKVRNSYSI
+61 YGVKVRT
-72 SNNKFQIAD
+72 
-81 IVYEIEY
+81 V
-88 SGEIAT
+88 
-94 QLKYTNQAGNQPIAI
+94 
-109 SNGEFEIGKKKYK
+109 
-122 IEDNKVKIISSS
+122 SSS
-134 ETYWPSY
+134 GAYWPSY
-141 DIVMEDGKPAIVK
+141 EIVMEDGKPAIVK
-154 FGETILLKDY
+154 FGETILLKED
-164 EAIMLC
+164 EVIMLC
-170 FARQTDDGE
+170 FARQTDDGN

-208 TGTDAAENNLTRV
+208 TGTDAIENNLPRA

-285 RRTENVNTSQPF
+285 RRTETVNTSQPF

-312 PTTKRDYYAEYFYY
+312 PTTKQDYYAEYFYY

-437 DNDEKVVLTNLNEKS
+437 DNDEKVVLTNLNENS

-496 KFEETFQYVNVV
+496 KFEEVFQYV
-508 GNKFTLANIEYEIKY
+508 
-523 SKPIPAKAN
+523 
-532 QLTYAKIET
+532 
-541 ISITD
+541 D
-546 NKFTIGVVEYQI
+546 VVE
-558 KFLEGSSVA
+558 
-567 NQLTYVEGEEE
+567 
-578 KTITITDNKFTLND
+578 
-592 IEYEIKY
+592 
-599 TETDPA
+599 
-605 NADHLT
+605 
-611 YTKVEKISIDNN
+611 
-623 IFKIGEIEYQIKF
+623 
-636 AEEDPSLAIQIT
+636 
-648 YTENGEEKTILITN
+648 
-662 NKFKIGEIEYE
+662 NKFKIKDVEYE
-673 IRYSEPI
+673 INFSEGTPSIATKLIYSDGEIPI
-680 PAKAEQVAYT
+680 T
-690 ENGEGKTIQ
+690 D
-699 IKNNKF
+699 NKF

-727 QYSIGQRLSLAS
+727 QYSIGQRLSLSS

-754 FNAPVKAFKVYFS
+754 FNAPVKENEFEVYFS
-767 QTKDGKFEELANVPY
+767 QTKDGEFKKLTNVSY
-782 TSNFDKPGYYVI
+782 TSNFDKPGFYV
-794 EVESEFESYKSWIGA
+794 VKVKTEFGNYKSWIGA
-809 SNSARTEKLR
+809 SNSARTETLL
-819 TKQTYV
+819 TEQIYA

-839 LGNDGKPVA
+839 LGNDGEPVA

-1034 TDDSAYILNSTW
+1034 TDDSAYILNTTW
-1046 LAADYAISLSKS
+1046 LAADYAISLSES

-1067 ENRNQVT
+1067 ENKNQVT

-1088 LEDEAGNKAYYSVV
+1088 LEDEAGNKAYYSVI

-1148 VNGKPITD
+1148 VNGNPITD
-1156 GSEIWGS
+1156 GSGIWGS
-1163 GTSAQKYLSALKNN
+1163 ETSAQKYLSALKNN
-1177 LAAYDGKGII
+1177 LAAYDEKGII

-1322 EELNAVVDIK
+1322 EELNAVVDVK

-1357 YTEIDLALEGFSDEQ
+1357 YTEIDLALEGLSDEQ

-1734 VNGDEKS
+1734 VNGYEKS
-1741 FFFKGS
+1741 FFFKGA

-1836 VSSIAELKKND
+1836 VLSIAELKKND

-2051 ISFNDSNSYEY
+2051 ISFNDSNSYAY

-2149 AIVVSDPSGIIDA
+2149 AIVVSDPSGIVDA

-2496 TNSNGEQ
+2496 TNSNGQQ
-2503 EIVDP
+2503 EVVDA

-2526 VKTNQFDVIT
+2526 VNTNQFDVIT

>member
-25 FLTVIFAVKKG
+25 FLTIIFAVKKG

-94 QLKYTNQAGNQPIAI
+94 QLKYTNQAGNQTIAI
-109 SNGEFEIGKKKYK
+109 SNGEFEIGNKKYK
-122 IEDNKVKIISSS
+122 IDGNKVKIISSS
-134 ETYWPSY
+134 GTYWPSY
-141 DIVMEDGKPAIVK
+141 EIVTEDGKPAVVK
-154 FGETILLKDY
+154 FGETILLKED

-187 DGAIISKPVDY
+187 DGAIISKSVDY

-208 TGTDAAENNLTRV
+208 TGTDAVENNLPRA

-285 RRTENVNTSQPF
+285 RRTETVNTSQPF

-312 PTTKRDYYAEYFYY
+312 PTTKQDYYAEYFYY

-437 DNDEKVVLTNLNEKS
+437 DNDEKVVLTNLNENS

-496 KFEETFQYVNVV
+496 KFEEVFQYVDVV
-508 GNKFTLANIEYEIKY
+508 GNKFNIKNVEYEINFSEGTPSIATKLIY
-523 SKPIPAKAN
+523 SDGEIP
-532 QLTYAKIET
+532 
-541 ISITD
+541 ITD
-546 NKFTIGVVEYQI
+546 NKFTIDGVE
-558 KFLEGSSVA
+558 
-567 NQLTYVEGEEE
+567 
-578 KTITITDNKFTLND
+578 
-592 IEYEIKY
+592 
-599 TETDPA
+599 
-605 NADHLT
+605 
-611 YTKVEKISIDNN
+611 
-623 IFKIGEIEYQIKF
+623 
-636 AEEDPSLAIQIT
+636 
-648 YTENGEEKTILITN
+648 
-662 NKFKIGEIEYE
+662 
-673 IRYSEPI
+673 
-680 PAKAEQVAYT
+680 
-690 ENGEGKTIQ
+690 
-699 IKNNKF
+699 
-705 TIDRVVYE
+705 YE

-718 TEPATATKL
+718 TEPAMATQL
-727 QYSIGQRLSLAS
+727 QYSIGQRLSLSS

-754 FNAPVKAFKVYFS
+754 FNAPVKEFEFEVYFS
-767 QTKDGKFEELANVPY
+767 QTKDGEFKKLTDVSY
-782 TSNFDKPGYYVI
+782 TSNFDKPGFYVI
-794 EVESEFESYKSWIGA
+794 KVKTEFGNYKSWIGA
-809 SNSARTEKLR
+809 SSSARTETLL
-819 TKQTYV
+819 TEQIYA

-893 VEAQRF
+893 VEAKRF

-1034 TDDSAYILNSTW
+1034 TDDSAYILNTTW
-1046 LAADYAISLSKS
+1046 LAADYAISLSES

-1067 ENRNQVT
+1067 ENKNQVT

-1148 VNGKPITD
+1148 VNGNPITD
-1156 GSEIWGS
+1156 GSGIWGS
-1163 GTSAQKYLSALKNN
+1163 ETSAQKYLSALKNN
-1177 LAAYDGKGII
+1177 LAAYDEKGII

-1357 YTEIDLALEGFSDEQ
+1357 YTEIDLALEGLSDEQ

-1549 YSPFEFRIVLVS
+1549 YSPFELSVVLVS

-1580 NRNGYYMLSGYSI
+1580 NKNGYYMLSGYSI

-1741 FFFKGS
+1741 FFFKGA

-1764 GGEKSFLSFPIVVT
+1764 DGEKSFLTFPIVVT

-2051 ISFNDSNSYEY
+2051 ISFNDLNSYAY

-2130 CFMEAKVA
+2130 SFMEAKVA
-2138 SSNSRL
+2138 SSNARL

-2196 SNGSIKQYKL
+2196 SNGSITQYKL
-2206 YDAENPIYIFENV
+2206 YDAENPICIFENV

-2496 TNSNGEQ
+2496 TNSNGQQ
-2503 EIVDP
+2503 EVVDA

-2526 VKTNQFDVIT
+2526 VNTNQFDVIT

>member
-61 YGVKVRNSYSI
+61 YGVKVRT
-72 SNNKFQIAD
+72 
-81 IVYEIEY
+81 V
-88 SGEIAT
+88 
-94 QLKYTNQAGNQPIAI
+94 
-109 SNGEFEIGKKKYK
+109 
-122 IEDNKVKIISSS
+122 SSS

-141 DIVMEDGKPAIVK
+141 EIVMEDGKPAIVK
-154 FGETILLKDY
+154 FGETILLKED

-170 FARQTDDGE
+170 FARQTDDNK

-208 TGTDAAENNLTRV
+208 TGTDAVENNIPRAAG
-221 EGEAYNKELGYFIDP
+221 EEAYNKELGYFIDP

-285 RRTENVNTSQPF
+285 RRTETVNTSQPF

-312 PTTKRDYYAEYFYY
+312 PTTKQDYYAEYFYY

-352 TSTTYTFAFDKNATS
+352 TSTTYTFAFDKNATN

-437 DNDEKVVLTNLNEKS
+437 DNDEKVVLTNLNENS

-496 KFEETFQYVNVV
+496 KFEEVFQYVDVV
-508 GNKFTLANIEYEIKY
+508 GNKFNIKNVEYEINFSEGTPSIATKLIY
-523 SKPIPAKAN
+523 SDGEIP
-532 QLTYAKIET
+532 
-541 ISITD
+541 ITD
-546 NKFTIGVVEYQI
+546 NKFTIDGVE
-558 KFLEGSSVA
+558 
-567 NQLTYVEGEEE
+567 
-578 KTITITDNKFTLND
+578 
-592 IEYEIKY
+592 
-599 TETDPA
+599 
-605 NADHLT
+605 
-611 YTKVEKISIDNN
+611 
-623 IFKIGEIEYQIKF
+623 
-636 AEEDPSLAIQIT
+636 
-648 YTENGEEKTILITN
+648 
-662 NKFKIGEIEYE
+662 
-673 IRYSEPI
+673 
-680 PAKAEQVAYT
+680 
-690 ENGEGKTIQ
+690 
-699 IKNNKF
+699 
-705 TIDRVVYE
+705 YE

-718 TEPATATKL
+718 TEPAMATQL
-727 QYSIGQRLSLAS
+727 QYSIGQRLSLSS

-754 FNAPVKAFKVYFS
+754 FNAPVKEFEFEVYFS
-767 QTKDGKFEELANVPY
+767 QTKDGEFKKLTDVSY
-782 TSNFDKPGYYVI
+782 TSNFDKPGFYVI
-794 EVESEFESYKSWIGA
+794 KVKTEFGNYKSWIGA
-809 SNSARTEKLR
+809 SSSARTETLL
-819 TKQTYV
+819 TEQIYA

-893 VEAQRF
+893 VEAKRF

-1046 LAADYAISLSKS
+1046 LAADYAISLSES

-1067 ENRNQVT
+1067 ENKNQVT

-1156 GSEIWGS
+1156 GSGIWGS
-1163 GTSAQKYLSALKNN
+1163 GTPAQKYLSALKNN

-1203 YYKTNNEVT
+1203 YYKTNGEIT
-1212 ELSKEEVEQGYYNIA
+1212 ALSKEEVEQGYYNIA

-1357 YTEIDLALEGFSDEQ
+1357 YTEIDLALEGLSDEQ

-1741 FFFKGS
+1741 FFFKGA

-1990 SVDRKIKDVETGKVS
+1990 CVDRKIKDVETGKVS

-2039 IISSYDLLKLNW
+2039 IISSYDFLKLNW
-2051 ISFNDSNSYEY
+2051 ISFNDSNSYAY
-2062 LKLVIDNVVYFLTPN
+2062 LKLVIDNVVYFLTPS

-2526 VKTNQFDVIT
+2526 VNTNQFDVIT

>member
-25 FLTVIFAVKKG
+25 FLTIIFAVKKG

-61 YGVKVRNSYSI
+61 YGVKVR
-72 SNNKFQIAD
+72 K
-81 IVYEIEY
+81 
-88 SGEIAT
+88 G
-94 QLKYTNQAGNQPIAI
+94 
-109 SNGEFEIGKKKYK
+109 
-122 IEDNKVKIISSS
+122 SSS
-134 ETYWPSY
+134 GAYWPSY

-170 FARQTDDGE
+170 FARQTDDGK

-208 TGTDAAENNLTRV
+208 TGTDAVENNIPRAAG
-221 EGEAYNKELGYFIDP
+221 EEAYNKELGYFIDP

-285 RRTENVNTSQPF
+285 RRTETVNTSQAF

-312 PTTKRDYYAEYFYY
+312 PTTKQDYYAEYFYY

-352 TSTTYTFAFDKNATS
+352 TSTTYTFAFDKNTTS

-437 DNDEKVVLTNLNEKS
+437 DNDEKVVLTNLNENS

-485 DLTGILGKGTN
+485 DLTGILGMGTN
-496 KFEETFQYVNVV
+496 KFEEAFQYVDVV
-508 GNKFTLANIEYEIKY
+508 ENKFKIKDVEYEINFSEGTPSIATKLIY
-523 SKPIPAKAN
+523 SDGEIP
-532 QLTYAKIET
+532 
-541 ISITD
+541 ITD
-546 NKFTIGVVEYQI
+546 NKFTIDGVE
-558 KFLEGSSVA
+558 
-567 NQLTYVEGEEE
+567 
-578 KTITITDNKFTLND
+578 
-592 IEYEIKY
+592 
-599 TETDPA
+599 
-605 NADHLT
+605 
-611 YTKVEKISIDNN
+611 
-623 IFKIGEIEYQIKF
+623 
-636 AEEDPSLAIQIT
+636 
-648 YTENGEEKTILITN
+648 
-662 NKFKIGEIEYE
+662 
-673 IRYSEPI
+673 
-680 PAKAEQVAYT
+680 
-690 ENGEGKTIQ
+690 
-699 IKNNKF
+699 
-705 TIDRVVYE
+705 YE

-718 TEPATATKL
+718 TEPAMATQL

-754 FNAPVKAFKVYFS
+754 FNAPVKDKEFEVYFS
-767 QTKDGKFEELANVPY
+767 QTKDGEFKKLNVSY
-782 TSNFDKPGYYVI
+782 TSNFDKPGFYV
-794 EVESEFESYKSWIGA
+794 VKVKTEFGNYKSWIGA
-809 SNSARTEKLR
+809 SNSARTETLL
-819 TKQTYV
+819 TEQIYA

-839 LGNDGKPVA
+839 LGNDGEPVA

-1034 TDDSAYILNSTW
+1034 TDDSAYILNTTW
-1046 LAADYAISLSKS
+1046 LAADYAISLSES

-1067 ENRNQVT
+1067 ENKNQVT

-1088 LEDEAGNKAYYSVV
+1088 LEDEAGNKAYYSVI

-1148 VNGKPITD
+1148 VNGNPITD
-1156 GSEIWGS
+1156 GSGIWGS
-1163 GTSAQKYLSALKNN
+1163 ETSAQKYLSALKNN
-1177 LAAYDGKGII
+1177 LTAYDEKGII

-1192 AYFASVPIKNV
+1192 VYFASVPIKNV

-1212 ELSKEEVEQGYYNIA
+1212 ELSKEQVEQGYYNIA

-1322 EELNAVVDIK
+1322 EELNAVVDVK

-1357 YTEIDLALEGFSDEQ
+1357 YTEIDLALEGLSDEQ

-1516 TGVQQSNISDILFK
+1516 AGVQQSNISDILFK

-1741 FFFKGS
+1741 FFFKGA

-2051 ISFNDSNSYEY
+2051 ISFNDLNSYAY

-2496 TNSNGEQ
+2496 TNSNGQQ
-2503 EIVDP
+2503 EVVDA

-2526 VKTNQFDVIT
+2526 VNTNQFDVIT

>member
-81 IVYEIEY
+81 IEYEIRY

-94 QLKYTNQAGNQPIAI
+94 QLKYTNQAGNQTIAI
-109 SNGEFEIGKKKYK
+109 SNGEFEIGNKKYK
-122 IEDNKVKIISSS
+122 IDGNKVKIISSS
-134 ETYWPSY
+134 GTYWPSY
-141 DIVMEDGKPAIVK
+141 EIVMEDGKPAIVK
-154 FGETILLKDY
+154 FGETILLKED

-208 TGTDAAENNLTRV
+208 TGTDAVENNIPRV

-244 GKLGVNSGNEGK
+244 GKLGVNNGNEGK

-285 RRTENVNTSQPF
+285 RRTETVNTSQPF

-312 PTTKRDYYAEYFYY
+312 PTTKQDYYAEYFYY

-437 DNDEKVVLTNLNEKS
+437 DNDEKVVLTNLNENS

-485 DLTGILGKGTN
+485 DLTGILGMGTN
-496 KFEETFQYVNVV
+496 KFEEAFQYV
-508 GNKFTLANIEYEIKY
+508 
-523 SKPIPAKAN
+523 
-532 QLTYAKIET
+532 
-541 ISITD
+541 D
-546 NKFTIGVVEYQI
+546 VVE
-558 KFLEGSSVA
+558 
-567 NQLTYVEGEEE
+567 
-578 KTITITDNKFTLND
+578 
-592 IEYEIKY
+592 
-599 TETDPA
+599 
-605 NADHLT
+605 
-611 YTKVEKISIDNN
+611 
-623 IFKIGEIEYQIKF
+623 
-636 AEEDPSLAIQIT
+636 
-648 YTENGEEKTILITN
+648 
-662 NKFKIGEIEYE
+662 NKFKIKDVEYE
-673 IRYSEPI
+673 INFSEGTPSIATKLIYSDGEIPI
-680 PAKAEQVAYT
+680 T
-690 ENGEGKTIQ
+690 D
-699 IKNNKF
+699 NKF

-718 TEPATATKL
+718 TEPAMATQL

-754 FNAPVKAFKVYFS
+754 FNAPVKDKEFEVYFS
-767 QTKDGKFEELANVPY
+767 QTKDGEFKKLANVSY
-782 TSNFDKPGYYVI
+782 TSNFDKPGFYV
-794 EVESEFESYKSWIGA
+794 VKVKTEFGNYKSWIGA
-809 SNSARTEKLR
+809 SNSARTETLL
-819 TKQTYV
+819 TEQIYA

-848 EADRQRIYSDNYVK
+848 EAARQRIYSDNYVK

-1034 TDDSAYILNSTW
+1034 TDDSAYILNTTW
-1046 LAADYAISLSKS
+1046 LAADYAISLSES

-1067 ENRNQVT
+1067 ENKNQVT

-1148 VNGKPITD
+1148 VKGNSITD

-1163 GTSAQKYLSALKNN
+1163 GTPAQKYLSALKNN
-1177 LAAYDGKGII
+1177 LAAYDEKGII

-1724 SISNAEGIMV
+1724 NISNAEGIMV

-1741 FFFKGS
+1741 FFFKGA

-2051 ISFNDSNSYEY
+2051 ISFNDLNSYAY

-2206 YDAENPIYIFENV
+2206 YDAENPIYIFENI

-2496 TNSNGEQ
+2496 TNSNGQQ
-2503 EIVDP
+2503 EVVDA

-2526 VKTNQFDVIT
+2526 VNTNQFDVIT

-2746 EPYSVKINAKGEY
+2746 EPYSVKINEKGEY

>member
-94 QLKYTNQAGNQPIAI
+94 QLKYTNQAGNQTIAI
-109 SNGEFEIGKKKYK
+109 SNGEFEIGNKKYK
-122 IEDNKVKIISSS
+122 IDGNKVKIISSS
-134 ETYWPSY
+134 GTYWPSY
-141 DIVMEDGKPAIVK
+141 EIVIEDGKPAIVK
-154 FGETILLKDY
+154 FGETILLKED

-208 TGTDAAENNLTRV
+208 TGTDAVENNLPRV

-285 RRTENVNTSQPF
+285 RRTETVNTSQPF

-312 PTTKRDYYAEYFYY
+312 PTTKQDYYAEYFYY

-437 DNDEKVVLTNLNEKS
+437 DNDEKVVLTNLNENS

-496 KFEETFQYVNVV
+496 KFEEAFQYVDVV
-508 GNKFTLANIEYEIKY
+508 ENKFKIKDVEYEINFSEGTPSIATKLIY
-523 SKPIPAKAN
+523 SDGEIP
-532 QLTYAKIET
+532 
-541 ISITD
+541 ITD
-546 NKFTIGVVEYQI
+546 NKFEIDGVE
-558 KFLEGSSVA
+558 
-567 NQLTYVEGEEE
+567 
-578 KTITITDNKFTLND
+578 
-592 IEYEIKY
+592 
-599 TETDPA
+599 
-605 NADHLT
+605 
-611 YTKVEKISIDNN
+611 
-623 IFKIGEIEYQIKF
+623 
-636 AEEDPSLAIQIT
+636 
-648 YTENGEEKTILITN
+648 
-662 NKFKIGEIEYE
+662 
-673 IRYSEPI
+673 
-680 PAKAEQVAYT
+680 
-690 ENGEGKTIQ
+690 
-699 IKNNKF
+699 
-705 TIDRVVYE
+705 YE

-718 TEPATATKL
+718 TEPATATQL

-754 FNAPVKAFKVYFS
+754 FNAPVKENEFEVYFS
-767 QTKDGKFEELANVPY
+767 QTKDGEFKKLTNVSY
-782 TSNFDKPGYYVI
+782 TSNFDKPGFYV
-794 EVESEFESYKSWIGA
+794 VKVKTEFGNYKSWIGA
-809 SNSARTEKLR
+809 SNSARTETLL
-819 TKQTYV
+819 TEQIYA

-839 LGNDGKPVA
+839 LGNDGEPVA

-1034 TDDSAYILNSTW
+1034 TDDSAYILNTTW
-1046 LAADYAISLSKS
+1046 LAADYAISLSES

-1067 ENRNQVT
+1067 ENKNQVT

-1148 VNGKPITD
+1148 VNGNPITD
-1156 GSEIWGS
+1156 GSGIWGS
-1163 GTSAQKYLSALKNN
+1163 ETSAQKYLSALKNN
-1177 LAAYDGKGII
+1177 LTAYDEKGII

-1212 ELSKEEVEQGYYNIA
+1212 ELSKEQVEQGYYNIA

-1357 YTEIDLALEGFSDEQ
+1357 YTEIDLALEGLSDEQ

-1580 NRNGYYMLSGYSI
+1580 NKNGYYMLSGYSI

-1741 FFFKGS
+1741 FFFKGA

-1764 GGEKSFLSFPIVVT
+1764 GGEKSFLFFPIVVT

-2024 GAQTDIHRNIVSNPV
+2024 GAQTDIHRNIVANPV

-2051 ISFNDSNSYEY
+2051 ISFNDLNSYAY

-2496 TNSNGEQ
+2496 TNSNGQQ

-2526 VKTNQFDVIT
+2526 VNTNQFDVIT

-2746 EPYSVKINAKGEY
+2746 EPYSVKINEKGEY

>member
-16 LSVILMLAA
+16 LSVVLMLAA

-81 IVYEIEY
+81 IDEIVYP
-88 SGEIAT
+88 GEIAT
-94 QLKYTNQAGNQPIAI
+94 QLKYTDQTGSQTIQI
-109 SNGEFEIGKKKYK
+109 SNGEFEIGNKKYK

-134 ETYWPSY
+134 GAYWPSY
-141 DIVMEDGKPAIVK
+141 EIVMENGKPAIVK
-154 FGETILLKDY
+154 FGETILLKED

-170 FARQTDDGE
+170 FARQTDDGK

-208 TGTDAAENNLTRV
+208 TGTDAVENNIPRV

-285 RRTENVNTSQPF
+285 RRTETVNTSQPF

-312 PTTKRDYYAEYFYY
+312 PTTKQDYYAEYFYY

-437 DNDEKVVLTNLNEKS
+437 DNDEKVVLTNLNENS

-496 KFEETFQYVNVV
+496 KFEEVFQYVNVDK
-508 GNKFTLANIEYEIKY
+508 NKFTLANIEYEIKY
-523 SKPIPAKAN
+523 TDPIPAKAN

-546 NKFTIGVVEYQI
+546 NKFTIDGVEYQI

-605 NADHLT
+605 NADQLT
-611 YTKVEKISIDNN
+611 YTKIEKISIDNN

-648 YTENGEEKTILITN
+648 YTENGEEKTISITN

-673 IRYSEPI
+673 IKYSEPI
-680 PAKAEQVAYT
+680 PAIAKQVAYT
-690 ENGEGKTIQ
+690 ENGEEKTTITD
-699 IKNNKF
+699 NEF
-705 TIDRVVYE
+705 TIDGVKYQ

-718 TEPATATKL
+718 TEPATATQL
-727 QYSIGQRLSLAS
+727 QYSIGQRLSLSS

-754 FNAPVKAFKVYFS
+754 FNAPVKGFEVYFS
-767 QTKDGKFEELANVPY
+767 QTKDGEFKTLANVSY
-782 TSNFDKPGYYVI
+782 TSNFDKPGFYV
-794 EVESEFESYKSWIGA
+794 VKVKTEFGNYKSWIGA
-809 SNSARTEKLR
+809 SNSARTETLP
-819 TKQTYV
+819 TEQIYA

-839 LGNDGKPVA
+839 LGNDGEPVA

-1046 LAADYAISLSKS
+1046 LAADYAISLSES

-1067 ENRNQVT
+1067 ENKNQVT

-1148 VNGKPITD
+1148 INGKSITD
-1156 GSEIWGS
+1156 ESGIWGS
-1163 GTSAQKYLSALKNN
+1163 GKLTPAQKYLSALKNN
-1177 LAAYDGKGII
+1177 LAAYDEKGII

-1192 AYFASVPIKNV
+1192 VYFASVPIKNV
-1203 YYKTNNEVT
+1203 YYKTNGEIT
-1212 ELSKEEVEQGYYNIA
+1212 ALSKEQVEQGYYNIA

-1283 SGIQNVNSRTAD
+1283 SGIQNANSRTAD

-1357 YTEIDLALEGFSDEQ
+1357 YTEIDLALEGLSDEQ

-1741 FFFKGS
+1741 FFFKGA

-2024 GAQTDIHRNIVSNPV
+2024 GAQTDIHRNIISNPV

-2051 ISFNDSNSYEY
+2051 ISFNDLEAYAY
-2062 LKLVIDNVVYFLTPN
+2062 LKLIIDNVVYILTPS

-2104 SISGSGTSHTIAVID
+2104 SISGSGTSHTIAIVD

-2130 CFMEAKVA
+2130 SFMEAKVA
-2138 SSNSRL
+2138 SSNARL
-2144 TDDGG
+2144 TDNGG
-2149 AIVVSDPSGIIDA
+2149 AIVLSDPSGIVDA

-2432 KVFLRKRGDDSQYV
+2432 KVFLRKRGDDSHYV

-2496 TNSNGEQ
+2496 TNSNGQQ
-2503 EIVDP
+2503 EVVDA

-2526 VKTNQFDVIT
+2526 VNTNQFDVIT

-2702 VIFNVNGAT
+2702 VIINVNGAT

>member
-16 LSVILMLAA
+16 LSAILMLAA
-25 FLTVIFAVKKG
+25 FLTVIFAVKKD

-94 QLKYTNQAGNQPIAI
+94 QLKYTNQAGNQTIAI
-109 SNGEFEIGKKKYK
+109 SNGEFEIGNKKYK
-122 IEDNKVKIISSS
+122 IDGNKVKIISSS
-134 ETYWPSY
+134 GTYWPSY
-141 DIVMEDGKPAIVK
+141 EIVTEDGKPEIVK
-154 FGETILLKDY
+154 FGETILLKED

-208 TGTDAAENNLTRV
+208 TGTDAVENNLPRV

-285 RRTENVNTSQPF
+285 RRTETVNTSQPF

-312 PTTKRDYYAEYFYY
+312 PTTKQDYYAEYFYY

-408 VEEEHGT
+408 VEEEAGT

-437 DNDEKVVLTNLNEKS
+437 DNDEKVVLTNLNENS

-496 KFEETFQYVNVV
+496 KFEEAFQYVDVV
-508 GNKFTLANIEYEIKY
+508 ENKFKIKDVEYEINFSEGTPSIATKLIY
-523 SKPIPAKAN
+523 SDGEIP
-532 QLTYAKIET
+532 
-541 ISITD
+541 ITD
-546 NKFTIGVVEYQI
+546 NKFTIDG
-558 KFLEGSSVA
+558 
-567 NQLTYVEGEEE
+567 
-578 KTITITDNKFTLND
+578 
-592 IEYEIKY
+592 
-599 TETDPA
+599 
-605 NADHLT
+605 
-611 YTKVEKISIDNN
+611 
-623 IFKIGEIEYQIKF
+623 
-636 AEEDPSLAIQIT
+636 
-648 YTENGEEKTILITN
+648 
-662 NKFKIGEIEYE
+662 
-673 IRYSEPI
+673 
-680 PAKAEQVAYT
+680 
-690 ENGEGKTIQ
+690 
-699 IKNNKF
+699 
-705 TIDRVVYE
+705 VVYE

-718 TEPATATKL
+718 TEPAMATQM

-754 FNAPVKAFKVYFS
+754 FNAPVKEFEVYFS
-767 QTKDGKFEELANVPY
+767 QTKDGEFKKLTDASY
-782 TSNFDKPGYYVI
+782 TSNFDKPGFYV
-794 EVESEFESYKSWIGA
+794 VKVKTEFGNYKSWIGA
-809 SNSARTEKLR
+809 SNSARTETLL
-819 TKQTYV
+819 TEQIYA

-1034 TDDSAYILNSTW
+1034 TDDSAYILNTTW
-1046 LAADYAISLSKS
+1046 LAADYAISLSES

-1067 ENRNQVT
+1067 ENKNQVT

-1148 VNGKPITD
+1148 VNGNPITD
-1156 GSEIWGS
+1156 GSGIWGS
-1163 GTSAQKYLSALKNN
+1163 GNLTTAQKYLSALKNN

-1357 YTEIDLALEGFSDEQ
+1357 YTEIDLALEGLSDEQ

-1741 FFFKGS
+1741 FFFKGA

-1836 VSSIAELKKND
+1836 VLSIAELKKND

-2039 IISSYDLLKLNW
+2039 IISSYDFLKLNW
-2051 ISFNDSNSYEY
+2051 ISFNDLNSYAY

-2496 TNSNGEQ
+2496 TNSNGQQ
-2503 EIVDP
+2503 EVVDA

-2526 VKTNQFDVIT
+2526 VNTNQFDVIT

-2640 SRDEGLTWTKA
+2640 SKDEGLTWTKA

-2746 EPYSVKINAKGEY
+2746 EPYSVKINEKGEY

>member
-25 FLTVIFAVKKG
+25 FLTVIFSVKKG

-61 YGVKVRNSYSI
+61 YGVKVRT
-72 SNNKFQIAD
+72 
-81 IVYEIEY
+81 V
-88 SGEIAT
+88 
-94 QLKYTNQAGNQPIAI
+94 
-109 SNGEFEIGKKKYK
+109 
-122 IEDNKVKIISSS
+122 SSS
-134 ETYWPSY
+134 GAYWPSY
-141 DIVMEDGKPAIVK
+141 EIVMEDGKPAIVK
-154 FGETILLKDY
+154 FGETILLNGN

-208 TGTDAAENNLTRV
+208 TGTDAVENNLPRV

-285 RRTENVNTSQPF
+285 RRTETVNTSQPF

-312 PTTKRDYYAEYFYY
+312 PTTKQDYYAEYFYY

-437 DNDEKVVLTNLNEKS
+437 DNDEKVVLTNLNENS

-485 DLTGILGKGTN
+485 DLTGILGNGTN
-496 KFEETFQYVNVV
+496 KFDET
-508 GNKFTLANIEYEIKY
+508 T
-523 SKPIPAKAN
+523 
-532 QLTYAKIET
+532 
-541 ISITD
+541 
-546 NKFTIGVVEYQI
+546 
-558 KFLEGSSVA
+558 
-567 NQLTYVEGEEE
+567 GE
-578 KTITITDNKFTLND
+578 
-592 IEYEIKY
+592 
-599 TETDPA
+599 
-605 NADHLT
+605 
-611 YTKVEKISIDNN
+611 
-623 IFKIGEIEYQIKF
+623 
-636 AEEDPSLAIQIT
+636 
-648 YTENGEEKTILITN
+648 
-662 NKFKIGEIEYE
+662 
-673 IRYSEPI
+673 
-680 PAKAEQVAYT
+680 
-690 ENGEGKTIQ
+690 
-699 IKNNKF
+699 
-705 TIDRVVYE
+705 
-713 IKFSS
+713 
-718 TEPATATKL
+718 
-727 QYSIGQRLSLAS
+727 LSLSS

-809 SNSARTEKLR
+809 SNSARTETLL
-819 TKQTYV
+819 TEQIYA

-839 LGNDGKPVA
+839 LGNDGEPVA

-1034 TDDSAYILNSTW
+1034 TDDSAYILNTTW
-1046 LAADYAISLSKS
+1046 LAADYAISLSES

-1067 ENRNQVT
+1067 ENKNQVT

-1148 VNGKPITD
+1148 VNGNPITD
-1156 GSEIWGS
+1156 GSGIWGS
-1163 GTSAQKYLSALKNN
+1163 ETSAQKYLSALKNN

-1227 VPLDPNTNRLLDV
+1227 VPLDPNTNRVLDV

-1357 YTEIDLALEGFSDEQ
+1357 YTEIDLALEGLSDEQ

-1516 TGVQQSNISDILFK
+1516 AGVQQSNISDILFK

-1741 FFFKGS
+1741 FFFKGA

-1817 YPNALY
+1817 YPNALF

-2039 IISSYDLLKLNW
+2039 IISSYDFLKLNW
-2051 ISFNDSNSYEY
+2051 ISFNDSNSYAY

-2330 LAPSKTSSSFAGGK
+2330 LAPSKTSSSFTGGK

-2496 TNSNGEQ
+2496 TNSNGQQ
-2503 EIVDP
+2503 EVVDA

-2526 VKTNQFDVIT
+2526 VNTNQFDVIT

-2746 EPYSVKINAKGEY
+2746 EPYSVKINEKGEY

>member
-16 LSVILMLAA
+16 LSVVLMLAA
-25 FLTVIFAVKKG
+25 FLTVIFSVKKD

-61 YGVKVRNSYSI
+61 YGVKVRNSHSI
-72 SNNKFQIAD
+72 SNNKFKIAN
-81 IVYEIEY
+81 IEYEIKYSEPIPAKANQLTYAKIGTISIENNKFTIDRVEY
-88 SGEIAT
+88 QIKFAEEDPSLAIQITYTENGEGEPIQITDNKFTLNDIEYEIKYTETDPANADHLTYTKVETIPITDNEFTIDGVVYQIEFSEEDPSLAIQLTYTENEEEKTITITNNEFKIGEIKYEIYEIKYSEPIPAKAN
-94 QLKYTNQAGNQPIAI
+94 QLEYNENKTISI
-109 SNGEFEIGKKKYK
+109 SNNEFTIGTMQYK

-141 DIVMEDGKPAIVK
+141 EIVMENGKPAIVK
-154 FGETILLKDY
+154 FGETILLKED
-164 EAIMLC
+164 ESIMLC
-170 FARQTDDGE
+170 FARQTDDKN

-208 TGTDAAENNLTRV
+208 TGTDAVENNLPRV
-221 EGEAYNKELGYFIDP
+221 EGEAEAYNKELGYFIDP

-285 RRTENVNTSQPF
+285 RRTESVNTSQPF

-312 PTTKRDYYAEYFYY
+312 PTTKQDYYAEYFYY

-437 DNDEKVVLTNLNEKS
+437 DNDEKVVLTNLNENS

-485 DLTGILGKGTN
+485 DLTGILGMGTN
-496 KFEETFQYVNVV
+496 KFDGAT
-508 GNKFTLANIEYEIKY
+508 
-523 SKPIPAKAN
+523 
-532 QLTYAKIET
+532 
-541 ISITD
+541 
-546 NKFTIGVVEYQI
+546 
-558 KFLEGSSVA
+558 
-567 NQLTYVEGEEE
+567 GE
-578 KTITITDNKFTLND
+578 
-592 IEYEIKY
+592 
-599 TETDPA
+599 
-605 NADHLT
+605 
-611 YTKVEKISIDNN
+611 
-623 IFKIGEIEYQIKF
+623 
-636 AEEDPSLAIQIT
+636 
-648 YTENGEEKTILITN
+648 
-662 NKFKIGEIEYE
+662 
-673 IRYSEPI
+673 
-680 PAKAEQVAYT
+680 
-690 ENGEGKTIQ
+690 
-699 IKNNKF
+699 
-705 TIDRVVYE
+705 
-713 IKFSS
+713 
-718 TEPATATKL
+718 
-727 QYSIGQRLSLAS
+727 LSLSS
-739 DILIASTNQPPIKLM
+739 DIMIASTNQPPIKLM

-767 QTKDGKFEELANVPY
+767 QTKDGKFEELANVSY

-839 LGNDGKPVA
+839 LGNDGEPVS
-848 EADRQRIYSDNYVK
+848 EENRQRIYSDNYVK

-881 FEIVKQGYLQTS
+881 FEIIKQGYSQTS
-893 VEAQRF
+893 VEAQKF

-914 QWLLSLGIEKID
+914 QWLLSLGIEKRD
-926 SANGS
+926 SGNGS

-943 DGIYSL
+943 DGVYSL
-949 SLKFG
+949 SLRFG
-954 KSGKETVSFK
+954 KSGKETVTFK

-971 GISSYSATETTG
+971 GIVSYSATETTG

-993 GEEGQIGLTNMPFT
+993 GKEGQIGLTNMPFT
-1007 LLWNNKKSG
+1007 LLWNNKQSG

-1024 RFTIDRKLFS
+1024 RFTIDRRIFS
-1034 TDDSAYILNSTW
+1034 SDDSAYILNSTW
-1046 LAADYAISLSKS
+1046 LAADYAISLSES

-1067 ENRNQVT
+1067 ENKNQVT

-1088 LEDEAGNKAYYSVV
+1088 LEDEAGNTAYYSII
-1102 VDNSVST
+1102 VDNTVST

-1114 TNSSDAFKKIPGV
+1114 TNSSDSFKKISGV

-1148 VNGKPITD
+1148 VNGKQITD
-1156 GSEIWGS
+1156 ESGIWGS
-1163 GTSAQKYLSALKNN
+1163 KNLTSAQKYLSALKNN
-1177 LAAYDGKGII
+1177 LAAYDEKGII

-1192 AYFASVPIKNV
+1192 AYFASIPIKNV
-1203 YYKTNNEVT
+1203 YYKTNGEIT
-1212 ELSKEEVEQGYYNIA
+1212 ALSKEEVEQGYYNIA

-1270 GLLIYTESGKVKD
+1270 GLLIYTEAGNVKD

-1310 VAYLTWDNLMPI
+1310 LVYLTWDNLMPI
-1322 EELNAVVDIK
+1322 EELSAYVDIR
-1332 NGGLVCRFYPLVYN
+1332 NDGLICRFYPLVYN
-1346 KETNSYEYSSE
+1346 KETNSYEYSTE
-1357 YTEIDLALEGFSDEQ
+1357 YIEIDLGLEGFYGDDER
-1372 LTKGFNS
+1372 LTKGYNA
-1379 STPVEIPL
+1379 STPVEIPI

-1398 YEIIRKYSPYNTP
+1398 YEIVRTYSPANNAPT
-1411 VLGDLG
+1411 LGDLG

-1423 QIVFFVDRNE
+1423 EIVFFVDRNE

-1440 NGERVG
+1440 DGERVG

-1499 RKLSNGILGEVL
+1499 RKLSNGILGDVL
-1511 SLKGE
+1511 GLEGE
-1516 TGVQQSNISDILFK
+1516 TGVQQSNISDIYFK
-1530 ESVLFTGLD
+1530 ESVLFSGLD

-1549 YSPFEFRIVLVS
+1549 YSPFELSVVLVS
-1561 PETQIKDGVVE
+1561 PETQIKDGNVE

-1580 NRNGYYMLSGYSI
+1580 NKNGYYMLSGYSI

-1618 AQYATGNYELRIGCV
+1618 SQYVTGNYELRIGCV

-1654 GPEYKM
+1654 GPEYDM

-1672 RDISSEN
+1672 RDIISEN

-1687 NEIRVSW
+1687 NEIRISW
-1694 TKPSNSYLTA
+1694 TKTSNSYLTA

-1710 SYTYSIGASRTTIP
+1710 SYTYSIGTSRTTIP
-1724 SISNAEGIMV
+1724 SVSNAEGIMV
-1734 VNGDEKS
+1734 VNGDERI
-1741 FFFKGS
+1741 FFFKGA
-1747 QISPLLDQEEN
+1747 QISPLFDQEEN
-1758 RYYIEE
+1758 RYYLEE
-1764 GGEKSFLSFPIVVT
+1764 GGEKSFLSFPIVIT
-1778 QNGNA
+1778 QSGNS

-1796 LTIEMNY
+1796 LTIDMSY
-1803 ETYSVDTAKYYRPY
+1803 ETYSIDTSKYYRPY

-1836 VSSIAELKKND
+1836 VSSIADLKKND

-1885 YFINLSNT
+1885 YFINLSNA

-1906 YRAFNNKY
+1906 YRLFNNKY
-1914 SAAAF
+1914 SASAF
-1919 KETGIGYDKSSR
+1919 KETGLGYDKSSR
-1931 GDNLFSEYFAEGNGW
+1931 GDNLFSEYFAESNGW
-1946 KKVSSALSEETIFED
+1946 KKVSSALSEETVFED

-1990 SVDRKIKDVETGKVS
+1990 SVDRKIKSVETGTVS
-2005 IFKEVDENLVE
+2005 IFKEIDENLVE

-2024 GAQTDIHRNIVSNPV
+2024 GAQTDIHRNLVSNPA

-2051 ISFNDSNSYEY
+2051 ISFNDSNSYAY
-2062 LKLVIDNVVYFLTPN
+2062 LKLVIDNVVYILTPN

-2091 YTLLGEKVNLKDV
+2091 YTLLGEKVNLKDI

-2130 CFMEAKVA
+2130 YFMEAKVA
-2138 SSNSRL
+2138 SSNARL

-2149 AIVVSDPSGIIDA
+2149 AIVVSDPSGIVDS

-2196 SNGSIKQYKL
+2196 SNGSITQYKL
-2206 YDAENPIYIFENV
+2206 YDVENPIYIFENV

-2251 EYKELVEYKAA
+2251 EYKDLVEYKAA

-2496 TNSNGEQ
+2496 TNSNGQQ
-2503 EIVDP
+2503 EVVDA

-2526 VKTNQFDVIT
+2526 VNTNQFDVIT

-2926 DSSNSTESVP
+2926 DSSNNTESVP

>member
-61 YGVKVRNSYSI
+61 YGVKVRSVENRYEQYTIDKGSEGNKDKLTINNIQYEIVYSDNVATHLEYTENNEKKTISI
-72 SNNKFQIAD
+72 SNNEFTIGTMQ
-81 IVYEIEY
+81 YRIEGTRV
-88 SGEIAT
+88 SG
-94 QLKYTNQAGNQPIAI
+94 LM
-109 SNGEFEIGKKKYK
+109 
-122 IEDNKVKIISSS
+122 
-134 ETYWPSY
+134 YWPSY
-141 DIVMEDGKPAIVK
+141 EIVMEDGKPAIVK
-154 FGETILLKDY
+154 FGETILLKED

-208 TGTDAAENNLTRV
+208 TGTDAVENNLPRV

-285 RRTENVNTSQPF
+285 RRTETVNTSQPF

-312 PTTKRDYYAEYFYY
+312 PTTKQDYYAEYFYY

-437 DNDEKVVLTNLNEKS
+437 DNDEKVVLTNLNENS

-496 KFEETFQYVNVV
+496 KFEEVFQYVNVV
-508 GNKFTLANIEYEIKY
+508 ENKFEIKDVEYEIKFSEETPSIATKLIY
-523 SKPIPAKAN
+523 S
-532 QLTYAKIET
+532 
-541 ISITD
+541 
-546 NKFTIGVVEYQI
+546 G
-558 KFLEGSSVA
+558 
-567 NQLTYVEGEEE
+567 
-578 KTITITDNKFTLND
+578 
-592 IEYEIKY
+592 
-599 TETDPA
+599 
-605 NADHLT
+605 
-611 YTKVEKISIDNN
+611 
-623 IFKIGEIEYQIKF
+623 GEILIK
-636 AEEDPSLAIQIT
+636 D
-648 YTENGEEKTILITN
+648 
-662 NKFKIGEIEYE
+662 NKFKIGEIE
-673 IRYSEPI
+673 
-680 PAKAEQVAYT
+680 
-690 ENGEGKTIQ
+690 
-699 IKNNKF
+699 
-705 TIDRVVYE
+705 YE

-718 TEPATATKL
+718 TEPATATQL
-727 QYSIGQRLSLAS
+727 QYSIGQGRLSLSS

-754 FNAPVKAFKVYFS
+754 FNAPVKEFEVYFS
-767 QTKDGKFEELANVPY
+767 QTKDGEFKKLANVSY
-782 TSNFDKPGYYVI
+782 TSNFDKPGFYV
-794 EVESEFESYKSWIGA
+794 VKVKTEFGNYKSWIGA
-809 SNSARTEKLR
+809 SNSARTETLL
-819 TKQTYV
+819 TEQIYA

-1148 VNGKPITD
+1148 VNGNPITD
-1156 GSEIWGS
+1156 GSGIWGS
-1163 GTSAQKYLSALKNN
+1163 GTPAQKYLSALKNN

-1203 YYKTNNEVT
+1203 YYKTNGEIT
-1212 ELSKEEVEQGYYNIA
+1212 ALSKEEVEQGYYNIA

-1357 YTEIDLALEGFSDEQ
+1357 YTEIDLALEGLSDEQ

-1423 QIVFFVDRNE
+1423 QIVFFIDRNE

-1580 NRNGYYMLSGYSI
+1580 NKNGYYMLSGYSI

-1741 FFFKGS
+1741 FFFKGA

-2051 ISFNDSNSYEY
+2051 ISFNDSNSYAY

-2130 CFMEAKVA
+2130 SFMEAKVA
-2138 SSNSRL
+2138 SSNARL

-2196 SNGSIKQYKL
+2196 SNGSITQYKL

-2496 TNSNGEQ
+2496 TNSNGQQ
-2503 EIVDP
+2503 EVVDA

-2526 VKTNQFDVIT
+2526 VNTNQFDVIT

-2746 EPYSVKINAKGEY
+2746 EPYSVKINEKGEY

>member
-25 FLTVIFAVKKG
+25 FLTVIFVVKKG

-61 YGVKVRNSYSI
+61 YGVKVRKDTSS
-72 SNNKFQIAD
+72 
-81 IVYEIEY
+81 ET
-88 SGEIAT
+88 SGET
-94 QLKYTNQAGNQPIAI
+94 
-109 SNGEFEIGKKKYK
+109 
-122 IEDNKVKIISSS
+122 SS

-154 FGETILLKDY
+154 FGETILLKED

-170 FARQTDDGE
+170 FARQTDDGK

-198 LNATIKVDGK
+198 LNATIKVDGEK
-208 TGTDAAENNLTRV
+208 GTDGVENNIPRAG
-221 EGEAYNKELGYFIDP
+221 GEAYNKELGYFIDP
-236 NGIVGSAN
+236 NEIVNSSN
-244 GKLGVNSGNEGK
+244 GKLGVNDGNEGK

-285 RRTENVNTSQPF
+285 RRTEEVNTSPSF

-312 PTTKRDYYAEYFYY
+312 PTTKQDYYAEYFYY

-341 FEVTIEKTVHR
+341 FEVAIEKTVHR

-379 VVSEISGGKV
+379 VVSEVSGGKV

-408 VEEEHGT
+408 VEKEQET
-415 GRIRVY
+415 GRRIRVY

-437 DNDEKVVLTNLNEKS
+437 DNDEKVVLTNLNENS

-496 KFEETFQYVNVV
+496 KFEEEFQYVDIV
-508 GNKFTLANIEYEIKY
+508 
-523 SKPIPAKAN
+523 
-532 QLTYAKIET
+532 
-541 ISITD
+541 D
-546 NKFTIGVVEYQI
+546 NKFTIKEVEYTI
-558 KFLEGSSVA
+558 DDLSNPTK
-567 NQLTYVEGEEE
+567 LTYSINNE
-578 KTITITDNKFTLND
+578 NK
-592 IEYEIKY
+592 
-599 TETDPA
+599 
-605 NADHLT
+605 
-611 YTKVEKISIDNN
+611 
-623 IFKIGEIEYQIKF
+623 EIEIF
-636 AEEDPSLAIQIT
+636 E
-648 YTENGEEKTILITN
+648 
-662 NKFKIGEIEYE
+662 
-673 IRYSEPI
+673 
-680 PAKAEQVAYT
+680 
-690 ENGEGKTIQ
+690 
-699 IKNNKF
+699 NKF
-705 TIDRVVYE
+705 TIDGVEYE
-713 IKFSS
+713 IEFSS
-718 TEPATATKL
+718 TEPQKATRL
-727 QYSIGQRLSLAS
+727 SYPIGRGRLSLSS

-754 FNAPVKAFKVYFS
+754 FNAPVEKFKVYFS
-767 QTKDGKFEELANVPY
+767 QTKDGEFKELDNISY
-782 TSNFDKPGYYVI
+782 TSNFDKPGFYVVKVI
-794 EVESEFESYKSWIGA
+794 TKFGNYKSWIGA
-809 SNSARTEKLR
+809 SNSARTETLL
-819 TKQTYV
+819 TEQIYV

-839 LGNDGKPVA
+839 LGNDGKPVI

-914 QWLLSLGIEKID
+914 QWLLSLGIEKFD

-971 GISSYSATETTG
+971 GIASYSATETTG

-993 GEEGQIGLTNMPFT
+993 GEEGQVGLTNMPFT

-1046 LAADYAISLSKS
+1046 LAADYAISLSES

-1067 ENRNQVT
+1067 ENKNQVT

-1088 LEDEAGNKAYYSVV
+1088 LEDEAGNKAYYSVI

-1148 VNGKPITD
+1148 INGNPITD
-1156 GSEIWGS
+1156 GSGIWGS
-1163 GTSAQKYLSALKNN
+1163 ENLTPAQKYLSALKNN
-1177 LAAYDGKGII
+1177 LAAYDEKGII

-1212 ELSKEEVEQGYYNIA
+1212 ELSKEQVEQGYYNIA

-1255 SPTTSYAVRF
+1255 LPTTSYAVRF

-1310 VAYLTWDNLMPI
+1310 VAYLTWDNLRPI

-1332 NGGLVCRFYPLVYN
+1332 KGGLVCRFYPLVYN

-1398 YEIIRKYSPYNTP
+1398 YEIIRKYSPYNTS

-1530 ESVLFTGLD
+1530 ESVIFTGLD

-1710 SYTYSIGASRTTIP
+1710 SYTYSVGASRTTIP

-1741 FFFKGS
+1741 FFFKGA
-1747 QISPLLDQEEN
+1747 QINPILDQEEN

-1764 GGEKSFLSFPIVVT
+1764 GGEKSFLTFPIVIT

-1885 YFINLSNT
+1885 YFINLSNS

-1906 YRAFNNKY
+1906 YRVFNNKY

-1919 KETGIGYDKSSR
+1919 KETGIGYDKTSR
-1931 GDNLFSEYFAEGNGW
+1931 GDNLFSEYFAESNGW
-1946 KKVSSALSEETIFED
+1946 KKVSGALSEETIFED

-1990 SVDRKIKDVETGKVS
+1990 SVDRKIKNVETGKVS

-2051 ISFNDSNSYEY
+2051 ISFNDLDAYAY
-2062 LKLVIDNVVYFLTPN
+2062 LKLIIDNVVYILTPS

-2104 SISGSGTSHTIAVID
+2104 SISGSGTSHTIAIVD

-2130 CFMEAKVA
+2130 SFMEAKVA
-2138 SSNSRL
+2138 SSNARL
-2144 TDDGG
+2144 TDNGG
-2149 AIVVSDPSGIIDA
+2149 AIVLSDPSGIVDA
-2162 QGNPISSSLALMVTT
+2162 QGNPIPSSLALMVTT

-2196 SNGSIKQYKL
+2196 SNGSITQYKL

-2219 LATSKVTY
+2219 LATSKITY
-2227 YYIKAENDFATSTF
+2227 YYLKAENDFATSTF

-2305 GGSVAGKFNK
+2305 GGSVAGRFNK
-2315 IDSALLGGSYTQYQL
+2315 IDSVLLGGAYTQYQL
-2330 LAPSKTSSSFAGGK
+2330 LAPSKTSSSFTGGK

-2412 PITLSFLSGNE
+2412 SITLSFLSGNE

-2432 KVFLRKRGDDSQYV
+2432 KVFLRKRGDDSQYF

-2470 GNPLGYIISK
+2470 GNPLAHTISK
-2480 DFVISDLDVM
+2480 DFVISNLNVL

-2526 VKTNQFDVIT
+2526 VNTNQFDVIT

-2568 IAISVVDETN
+2568 IAISVVDETS

-2624 WASYFGIV
+2624 WASYFGII
-2632 ENEITCEV
+2632 ENEIMCEV
-2640 SRDEGLTWTKA
+2640 SKDEGKTWTKT
-2651 NPTTENGVSSIVLS
+2651 NPTNENGVSSIVLS

-2689 YPSETTKV
+2689 YPSETTKI

-2702 VIFNVNGAT
+2702 VIINVNGAT

-2746 EPYSVKINAKGEY
+2746 EAYSVKINEKGEY
-2759 IFDEIGTYRV
+2759 VFDETGTYKV

-2830 EVENEINISA
+2830 GVENEINISA

-2865 TGSQTIEFSFWINNV
+2865 TGSQTIEFSFWINNA

-2897 VTIEYNRGNLFEILG
+2897 VIIEYNRENLFEILG

-2926 DSSNSTESVP
+2926 DSSNNTESVP
-2936 YTLGSVGE
+2936 YTLGSIGE

-2961 VQINEPLNTVSI
+2961 VKINEPLNTVSI

>member
-72 SNNKFQIAD
+72 SNNNNKFQIAD
-81 IVYEIEY
+81 IEY
-88 SGEIAT
+88 KIGYSEEIAT
-94 QLKYTNQAGNQPIAI
+94 QLKYTNQVGNQTIAI
-109 SNGEFEIGKKKYK
+109 SNGEFEIGNKKYK
-122 IEDNKVKIISSS
+122 IEGNKVKIISSS
-134 ETYWPSY
+134 GTYWPSY

-208 TGTDAAENNLTRV
+208 TGTDAVENNIPRAAG
-221 EGEAYNKELGYFIDP
+221 EEAYNKELGYFIDP

-273 SFMFYVFKESTY
+273 SFMFYVFKELTY
-285 RRTENVNTSQPF
+285 RRTETENTSQSF

-312 PTTKRDYYAEYFYY
+312 PTTKQDYYAEYFYY

-437 DNDEKVVLTNLNEKS
+437 DNDEKVVLTNLNENS

-496 KFEETFQYVNVV
+496 KF
-508 GNKFTLANIEYEIKY
+508 
-523 SKPIPAKAN
+523 
-532 QLTYAKIET
+532 
-541 ISITD
+541 D
-546 NKFTIGVVEYQI
+546 
-558 KFLEGSSVA
+558 
-567 NQLTYVEGEEE
+567 E
-578 KTITITDNKFTLND
+578 KT
-592 IEYEIKY
+592 
-599 TETDPA
+599 
-605 NADHLT
+605 
-611 YTKVEKISIDNN
+611 
-623 IFKIGEIEYQIKF
+623 GE
-636 AEEDPSLAIQIT
+636 
-648 YTENGEEKTILITN
+648 
-662 NKFKIGEIEYE
+662 
-673 IRYSEPI
+673 
-680 PAKAEQVAYT
+680 
-690 ENGEGKTIQ
+690 
-699 IKNNKF
+699 
-705 TIDRVVYE
+705 
-713 IKFSS
+713 
-718 TEPATATKL
+718 
-727 QYSIGQRLSLAS
+727 LSLSS

-754 FNAPVKAFKVYFS
+754 FNAPVKDKGFEVYFS
-767 QTKDGKFEELANVPY
+767 QTKDGEFEKLANVSY
-782 TSNFDKPGYYVI
+782 TSNFDKPGFYV
-794 EVESEFESYKSWIGA
+794 VKVKTEFGNYKSWIGA
-809 SNSARTEKLR
+809 SNSARTETLL
-819 TKQTYV
+819 TEQIYA

-1034 TDDSAYILNSTW
+1034 TDDSAYILNTTW

-1067 ENRNQVT
+1067 ENKNQVT

-1163 GTSAQKYLSALKNN
+1163 ETPAQKYLSALKNN

-1203 YYKTNNEVT
+1203 YYKTNGEIT
-1212 ELSKEEVEQGYYNIA
+1212 ALSKEEVEQGYYNIA

-1357 YTEIDLALEGFSDEQ
+1357 YTEIDLALEGLSDEQ

-1580 NRNGYYMLSGYSI
+1580 NKNGYYMLSGYSI

-1741 FFFKGS
+1741 FFFKGA

-2051 ISFNDSNSYEY
+2051 ISFNDSNSYAY

-2091 YTLLGEKVNLKDV
+2091 YTLLGEKVNLKDI
-2104 SISGSGTSHTIAVID
+2104 SISGSGTSHTIALID

-2496 TNSNGEQ
+2496 TNSNGQQ
-2503 EIVDP
+2503 EVVDA

-2526 VKTNQFDVIT
+2526 VNTNQFDVIT

>member
-94 QLKYTNQAGNQPIAI
+94 QLKYTNQAGNQTIAI
-109 SNGEFEIGKKKYK
+109 SNGEFEIGNKKYK
-122 IEDNKVKIISSS
+122 IDGNKVKIISNS

-154 FGETILLKDY
+154 FGETILLKED
-164 EAIMLC
+164 ESIMLC
-170 FARQTDDGE
+170 FARQTDDKN

-208 TGTDAAENNLTRV
+208 TGTDAVENNLPRV
-221 EGEAYNKELGYFIDP
+221 EGEAEAYNKELGYFIDP

-285 RRTENVNTSQPF
+285 RRTETVNTSQPF

-312 PTTKRDYYAEYFYY
+312 PTTKQDYYAEYFYY

-437 DNDEKVVLTNLNEKS
+437 DNDEKVVLTNLNENS

-496 KFEETFQYVNVV
+496 KFEEVFQFVDVV
-508 GNKFTLANIEYEIKY
+508 GNKFKIKDVEYEIKFSEETPSIATKLIY
-523 SKPIPAKAN
+523 S
-532 QLTYAKIET
+532 
-541 ISITD
+541 
-546 NKFTIGVVEYQI
+546 G
-558 KFLEGSSVA
+558 
-567 NQLTYVEGEEE
+567 GE
-578 KTITITDNKFTLND
+578 
-592 IEYEIKY
+592 
-599 TETDPA
+599 
-605 NADHLT
+605 
-611 YTKVEKISIDNN
+611 
-623 IFKIGEIEYQIKF
+623 
-636 AEEDPSLAIQIT
+636 
-648 YTENGEEKTILITN
+648 ILITN
-662 NKFKIGEIEYE
+662 NKFKIGEIEY
-673 IRYSEPI
+673 
-680 PAKAEQVAYT
+680 K
-690 ENGEGKTIQ
+690 IQ
-699 IKNNKF
+699 
-705 TIDRVVYE
+705 
-713 IKFSS
+713 FSS

-727 QYSIGQRLSLAS
+727 QYSIGQRLSLSS

-754 FNAPVKAFKVYFS
+754 FNAPVKENEFEVYFS
-767 QTKDGKFEELANVPY
+767 QTKDGEFKKLTNVSY
-782 TSNFDKPGYYVI
+782 TSNFDKPGFYVI
-794 EVESEFESYKSWIGA
+794 KVKTEFGNYKSWIGA
-809 SNSARTEKLR
+809 SSSARTETLL
-819 TKQTYV
+819 TEQIYA

-839 LGNDGKPVA
+839 LGNDGEPVA

-1034 TDDSAYILNSTW
+1034 TDDSAYILNTTW

-1088 LEDEAGNKAYYSVV
+1088 LEDEAGNRAYYSVV

-1148 VNGKPITD
+1148 VNGKSITD

-1163 GTSAQKYLSALKNN
+1163 GTPAQKYLSALKNN

-1203 YYKTNNEVT
+1203 YYKTNGEIT
-1212 ELSKEEVEQGYYNIA
+1212 ALSKEEVEQGYYNIA

-1357 YTEIDLALEGFSDEQ
+1357 YTEIDLALEGLSDEQ

-1741 FFFKGS
+1741 FFFKGA

-1885 YFINLSNT
+1885 YFINLSNI

-2051 ISFNDSNSYEY
+2051 ISFNDLNSYAY

-2130 CFMEAKVA
+2130 SFMEAKVA

-2496 TNSNGEQ
+2496 TNSNGQQ
-2503 EIVDP
+2503 EVVDA

-2526 VKTNQFDVIT
+2526 VNTNQFDVIT

>member
-94 QLKYTNQAGNQPIAI
+94 QLKYTNQAGNQTIAI
-109 SNGEFEIGKKKYK
+109 SNGEFEIGNKKYK
-122 IEDNKVKIISSS
+122 IDGNKVKIISSS
-134 ETYWPSY
+134 GTYWPSY
-141 DIVMEDGKPAIVK
+141 EIVTEDGKPAIVK
-154 FGETILLKDY
+154 FGETILLKED

-179 NSGLIVDA
+179 NSGLIVA
-187 DGAIISKPVDY
+187 DDEAIISKPVDY

-208 TGTDAAENNLTRV
+208 TGTDAVENNLPRV

-285 RRTENVNTSQPF
+285 RRTETVNTSQPF

-312 PTTKRDYYAEYFYY
+312 PTTKQDYYAEYFYY

-367 GKETV
+367 GKETI

-437 DNDEKVVLTNLNEKS
+437 DNDEKVVLTNLNENS

-496 KFEETFQYVNVV
+496 KFDEAFQYVDVV
-508 GNKFTLANIEYEIKY
+508 ENKFKIKDVEYEINFSEGTPSIATKLIY
-523 SKPIPAKAN
+523 SDGEIP
-532 QLTYAKIET
+532 
-541 ISITD
+541 ITD
-546 NKFTIGVVEYQI
+546 NKFTIDGVE
-558 KFLEGSSVA
+558 
-567 NQLTYVEGEEE
+567 
-578 KTITITDNKFTLND
+578 
-592 IEYEIKY
+592 
-599 TETDPA
+599 
-605 NADHLT
+605 
-611 YTKVEKISIDNN
+611 
-623 IFKIGEIEYQIKF
+623 
-636 AEEDPSLAIQIT
+636 
-648 YTENGEEKTILITN
+648 
-662 NKFKIGEIEYE
+662 
-673 IRYSEPI
+673 
-680 PAKAEQVAYT
+680 
-690 ENGEGKTIQ
+690 
-699 IKNNKF
+699 
-705 TIDRVVYE
+705 YE

-727 QYSIGQRLSLAS
+727 QYSIGQRLSLSS

-767 QTKDGKFEELANVPY
+767 QTKDGKFEELANVSY

-839 LGNDGKPVA
+839 LGNDGEPVA

-881 FEIVKQGYLQTS
+881 FEIIKQGYSQTS

-1034 TDDSAYILNSTW
+1034 TDDSAYILNTTW
-1046 LAADYAISLSKS
+1046 LAADYAISLSES

-1067 ENRNQVT
+1067 ENKNQVT

-1148 VNGKPITD
+1148 VNGNPITD
-1156 GSEIWGS
+1156 GSGIWGS
-1163 GTSAQKYLSALKNN
+1163 ETSAQKYLSALKNN
-1177 LAAYDGKGII
+1177 LAAYDEKGII

-1357 YTEIDLALEGFSDEQ
+1357 YTEIDLALEGLSDEQ

-1561 PETQIKDGVVE
+1561 PETQVKDGVVE

-1724 SISNAEGIMV
+1724 NISNAEGIMV

-1741 FFFKGS
+1741 FFFKGA

-2051 ISFNDSNSYEY
+2051 ISFNDSNSYAY

-2496 TNSNGEQ
+2496 TNSNGQQ
-2503 EIVDP
+2503 EVVDP

-2526 VKTNQFDVIT
+2526 VNTNQFDVIT

-2724 TIPVNTTRFYS
+2724 TIPINTTRFYS

-2746 EPYSVKINAKGEY
+2746 EPYSVKINEKGEY